1 MSGRGGFRRK
11 GPGAALA
18 GGVSAPSPGW
28 RGGRLRSGSCA
39 RPCPAPSRAM
49 LLPSDVARLVLGYL
63 QQENLQATCHQFI
76 LESSDLKE
84 YAEHCTED
92 GFIPAC
98 LLSLCGKNLTTI
110 LNEYVAMKT
119 KETTNEVPA
128 MMSSLW
134 KKLDYTLSQIRSMQN
149 SDFRFS
155 SNQRIR
161 TRSGIVEMKRQRM
174 LQQSAPANSGLLSV
188 AHQSGQQNSSCS
200 VVPPQVIH
208 RPTINQSMPQARL
221 STLFV
226 NQSQAQ
232 ENRINTGGLIHI
244 QVPTS
249 QERKL
254 HSNLLSPGRRK
265 SESQKRKSVA
275 TSGPLS
281 ATRSSQDS
289 EEAVV
294 EKESEPLEELIDG
307 NFPQLV
313 IENAREKILSNKS
326 LQEKLA
332 ENINKI
338 LGSDGSVAQ
347 APKQTDSGPT
357 EQETSIDEILGLQ
370 GEIHMSEEAI
380 QDILEQTESDPAFQA
395 LFDWFDYGKSKVNKN
410 LPAGISGRNG
420 VENEILVAEDSLETF
435 GSSLG
440 TEETNRCD
448 NSGEPLS
455 CKGFQLGEASCALKT
470 SINDDDMAKKN
481 PASEE
486 LHGNCRPRKQTEV
499 LTAISPEHIREL
511 EIAFDSVSDLT
522 EPNKRQSSDSKCN
535 EHCTDTYVTKESS
548 TLISESESAMEIE
561 KGPRSDSSQSSPNLE
576 YVHPAT
582 PQIPLIS
589 VAEDTIAVENKTDS
603 GSKCQLSPDTSLSEK
618 RLPGSP
624 SDGSPGHSA
633 LLNKNSSSISSPLA
647 DAGKQQT
654 VTSDP
659 AALPGVSQE
668 NSSHPSNHQDQS
680 TQADCAVGSAVDI
693 TDLDKTELQLEV
705 VDTSNKTYS
714 NDQHTLDKPCKKAF
728 TLPSELPNT
737 KGTQG
742 EMQEPS
748 SSTKVDTDNL
758 YFSSGDNPSTNISVV
773 STENNL
779 TTSEISHSPLPETAS
794 SAEESGTEAKSIS
807 SVSSSSQPMDV
818 DPSNIMSLKIIIS
831 DDPFIASDTE
841 LNNAVSSIT
850 GENLPTI
857 ILSSPAKSPTKTAGL
872 PKCLTSEDTEKNV
885 DSALAERNL
894 LVLRP
899 KDPVVTSVN
908 TLNEDCTG
916 FSVASSTHL
925 SNEAGF
931 IQLMPATSTAFGNSS
946 NLYIATCMT
955 DPATLGAAVTPSN
968 VVVLPGSSMPLAS
981 QAPTVQQLRTPPRS
995 SNTFPANQTVSPNFP
1010 QGSAIIIA
1018 SPVQPVLQGMVGMIP
1033 LSVVGQNG
1041 NTFSAPA
1048 CQVLHMPVANPV
1060 CNGSV
1065 PKLPI
1070 PPKSQKIP
1078 GARNKNNAG
1087 KLVPNVAEPLNHANP
1102 RTQRAGNWDKLTSAE
1117 PGRKVEE
1124 NLPVAPA
1131 ESTSSNSRQS
1141 ESHRRVLCFDNVL
1154 PSPGG
1159 STQIQ
1164 APKSSLQK
1172 ERNESPLFAVDSAS
1186 SSAKAQV
1193 PKRDKDK
1200 TLPRILCRPEVG
1212 SNRGTSAKEPQPERK
1227 VATAGLSLD
1236 PFHKTT
1242 ANKENELRRD
1252 TDEKQKSQD
1261 TAKLSNG
1268 QQSVALWNEKTV
1280 ASVQEP
1286 NKKQGSLSNGAG
1298 SGKSS
1303 VSVSLSSKEPKREP
1317 AKASG
1322 QGLSLSSPFG
1332 KQCVEMLQDIQWQS
1346 PAGKAVENG
1355 ELPVPRTPSGVGDRH
1370 TDDTTDSVRT
1380 PTCRRFNEDST
1391 TPRIMVP
1398 PATPDL
1404 PACSPASETG
1414 SENSVSMAAH
1424 TLMILSRA
1432 AIARTSAATPLK
1444 DNTQQFRALRSTV
1457 KKRKLE
1463 DLNEGERNSR
1473 SASRKDLQ
1481 SSPTPSKKKKIKKK
1495 KLPNSFPAGMDV
1507 DKFLLSLHYDE

>member
-1 MSGRGGFRRK
+1 
-11 GPGAALA
+11 
-18 GGVSAPSPGW
+18 
-28 RGGRLRSGSCA
+28 
-39 RPCPAPSRAM
+39 M

-188 AHQSGQQNSSCS
+188 AHQSGQQNSSSS
-200 VVPPQVIH
+200 VVPPQAIH
-208 RPTINQSMPQARL
+208 RPAINQSMPQARL

-232 ENRINTGGLIHI
+232 ENKINTGGLIHI

-265 SESQKRKSVA
+265 SESQKRKNIA

-281 ATRSSQDS
+281 AARSSQDS

-313 IENAREKILSNKS
+313 IENAREKILSSKS

-347 APKQTDSGPT
+347 APKQTDSGLT

-380 QDILEQTESDPAFQA
+380 QDILEQTESDPDFQA
-395 LFDWFDYGKSKVNKN
+395 LFDCFDYGKSKVNKN
-410 LPAGISGRNG
+410 LPGGISGRNG

-448 NSGEPLS
+448 NSREPLS

-470 SINDDDMAKKN
+470 NINDDDMAKKS
-481 PASEE
+481 PASEQ
-486 LHGNCRPRKQTEV
+486 LHGNCRPRKQTEE
-499 LTAISPEHIREL
+499 LTAITPEHIREH

-522 EPNKRQSSDSKCN
+522 EPNKRPSSDSKCN
-535 EHCTDTYVTKESS
+535 EQCADTYITKESS
-548 TLISESESAMEIE
+548 TLVSESESAMEIE
-561 KGPRSDSSQSSPNLE
+561 KGPLSDSSQSSPNLE
-576 YVHPAT
+576 YVHSGT

-589 VAEDTIAVENKTDS
+589 VAEDTIAGENKTDS
-603 GSKCQLSPDTSLSEK
+603 GSKCPLSPDTSLSEK

-624 SDGSPGHSA
+624 SDGGPGHSA
-633 LLNKNSSSISSPLA
+633 LLRKNNSSISSPLA
-647 DAGKQQT
+647 DVGNEQT

-659 AALPGVSQE
+659 DALPGVSEE

-680 TQADCAVGSAVDI
+680 TQADCAAGSVVDI

-714 NDQHTLDKPCKKAF
+714 SDQHTLDKPCKKDF
-728 TLPSELPNT
+728 NLPSELPNT
-737 KGTQG
+737 EGTQG

-748 SSTKVDTDNL
+748 SSTKVDTDSL
-758 YFSSGDNPSTNISVV
+758 YFSSGNNACTDISVV

-779 TTSEISHSPLPETAS
+779 TTSEICHSPLPETAS

-857 ILSSPAKSPTKTAGL
+857 ILSSPAKSPAKTPGL

-885 DSALAERNL
+885 DSALAEQNL

-908 TLNEDCTG
+908 TQNEDCSG

-925 SNEAGF
+925 SNEGGF

-955 DPATLGAAVTPSN
+955 DPAALGAAVTPSN

-981 QAPTVQQLRTPPRS
+981 QAPAVQQLRTPPRS

-1078 GARNKNNAG
+1078 GARNRNTTG
-1087 KLVPNVAEPLNHANP
+1087 KLVSNVAEPLSHANP
-1102 RTQRAGNWDKLTSAE
+1102 RTQRAGNCDKLTSAE
-1117 PGRKVEE
+1117 AGRKVEE
-1124 NLPVAPA
+1124 SLPVAPA
-1131 ESTSSNSRQS
+1131 ESTSSNPRQS

-1154 PSPGG
+1154 PTPGG

-1164 APKSSLQK
+1164 PPKSSSQK
-1172 ERNESPLFAVDSAS
+1172 ERNESPSFAVDSAC

-1212 SNRGTSAKEPQPERK
+1212 SNRGASAKEPQPEWK
-1227 VATAGLSLD
+1227 AAAAGLSLD

-1252 TDEKQKSQD
+1252 TDEKQKNQD

-1280 ASVQEP
+1280 ASVQEL
-1286 NKKQGSLSNGAG
+1286 NKKQGSLSTGAG
-1298 SGKSS
+1298 SCKSS
-1303 VSVSLSSKEPKREP
+1303 VSVALSSKEPKREA

-1322 QGLSLSSPFG
+1322 QGLGLSSPFG

-1346 PAGKAVENG
+1346 PAAKTAENG

-1370 TDDTTDSVRT
+1370 TEDTTDSVRT
-1380 PTCRRFNEDST
+1380 PTCRRFAEESG

-1432 AIARTSAATPLK
+1432 AIARTSTATPLK
-1444 DNTQQFRALRSTV
+1444 DNTQQLRALRSTV
-1457 KKRKLE
+1457 KKRKPE

-1473 SASRKDLQ
+1473 SANRKELQ
-1481 SSPTPSKKKKIKKK
+1481 SSPTPCKKKKIKKK

>member
-1 MSGRGGFRRK
+1 
-11 GPGAALA
+11 
-18 GGVSAPSPGW
+18 
-28 RGGRLRSGSCA
+28 
-39 RPCPAPSRAM
+39 M

-174 LQQSAPANSGLLSV
+174 LQQSAPPNSGLLSV
-188 AHQSGQQNSSCS
+188 AQQSGPQNSSS

-208 RPTINQSMPQARL
+208 RPTINQSIPQTRL
-221 STLFV
+221 NTLFV
-226 NQSQAQ
+226 NQSQTQ
-232 ENRINTGGLIHI
+232 ENKINTGGLIHI

-265 SESQKRKSVA
+265 SESQKRKSTA

-281 ATRSSQDS
+281 ATRSTQDS

-420 VENEILVAEDSLETF
+420 VENEILVGEDSLETF

-448 NSGEPLS
+448 NSREPLS
-455 CKGFQLGEASCALKT
+455 CKGFELGEASCALKT
-470 SINDDDMAKKN
+470 SINDDDMVKKNPEN
-481 PASEE
+481 PASEQ
-486 LHGNCRPRKQTEV
+486 LDANCGPRKQTEE
-499 LTAISPEHIREL
+499 LTAITPEHIREL
-511 EIAFDSVSDLT
+511 EIAFDSVSGLT
-522 EPNKRQSSDSKCN
+522 EPNKGPSSDSKCN
-535 EHCTDTYVTKESS
+535 EHCADTYVTKESS
-548 TLISESESAMEIE
+548 ALVSESESAMEIE
-561 KGPRSDSSQSSPNLE
+561 KGPPSDTSQSSPSLE
-576 YVHPAT
+576 YVHSST

-589 VAEDTIAVENKTDS
+589 VAEDTIASENKTDS
-603 GSKCQLSPDTSLSEK
+603 GSKCSLSPNRSLSEK
-618 RLPGSP
+618 GLSGSP

-633 LLNKNSSSISSPLA
+633 LLRQNNSSIPSPSA
-647 DAGKQQT
+647 DAGKEQAA
-654 VTSDP
+654 TSDP

-668 NSSHPSNHQDQS
+668 ISSHPSDHQDQS

-693 TDLDKTELQLEV
+693 TGLDKTELQLEV

-714 NDQHTLDKPCKKAF
+714 NDQRTLDEPCKKDF
-728 TLPSELPNT
+728 NLPSGLSNT
-737 KGTQG
+737 EGTQ
-742 EMQEPS
+742 EEIQEPL
-748 SSTKVDTDNL
+748 SSTKVDADNL
-758 YFSSGDNPSTNISVV
+758 YFSSGDNACTDISVV

-779 TTSEISHSPLPETAS
+779 TTSEICHSPLPETTPS
-794 SAEESGTEAKSIS
+794 TDESGTEAKSIT

-885 DSALAERNL
+885 DSAVAEQNL

-908 TLNEDCTG
+908 TQNEDCTG
-916 FSVASSTHL
+916 FSAAGSTHL
-925 SNEAGF
+925 SSEGGF

-981 QAPTVQQLRTPPRS
+981 QAPAVQQLRTPPRS
-995 SNTFPANQTVSPNFP
+995 SNTFPATQTVSPNFP

-1078 GARNKNNAG
+1078 GARNKTNTGACLAFLRG
-1087 KLVPNVAEPLNHANP
+1087 TEEKQRVLRTRKLLPNVAEPLNHANP
-1102 RTQRAGNWDKLTSAE
+1102 RTQRTGNWDKLTSAE
-1117 PGRKVEE
+1117 PGKKVEE
-1124 NLPVAPA
+1124 NVSVAPA

-1141 ESHRRVLCFDNVL
+1141 ESHRRVLCFDNFL
-1154 PSPGG
+1154 PTPGG
-1159 STQIQ
+1159 NTQIQ
-1164 APKSSLQK
+1164 ATKSSSQK
-1172 ERNESPLFAVDSAS
+1172 ERNENPLFAVDAAS

-1212 SNRGTSAKEPQPERK
+1212 SNRGASAKEPQSERK
-1227 VATAGLSLD
+1227 VAATGLSSD

-1252 TDEKQKSQD
+1252 TDEKQKNQD

-1268 QQSVALWNEKTV
+1268 QQSVALWTEKTV
-1280 ASVQEP
+1280 PSVQEL

-1303 VSVSLSSKEPKREP
+1303 VSVPLSSKEAKREP
-1317 AKASG
+1317 AKAPS
-1322 QGLSLSSPFG
+1322 QGLGLPSPFS
-1332 KQCVEMLQDIQWQS
+1332 KQHVEMMQDMQWQS
-1346 PAGKAVENG
+1346 PAGKAAENG

-1370 TDDTTDSVRT
+1370 ADDTADSIRT
-1380 PTCRRFNEDST
+1380 PTCRRFPEESG
-1391 TPRIMVP
+1391 TPRVMVP

-1463 DLNEGERNSR
+1463 DLSEGERNSR

>member
-1 MSGRGGFRRK
+1 
-11 GPGAALA
+11 
-18 GGVSAPSPGW
+18 
-28 RGGRLRSGSCA
+28 
-39 RPCPAPSRAM
+39 M

-188 AHQSGQQNSSCS
+188 AHQSGQQNSSSS

-208 RPTINQSMPQARL
+208 KTINQSMPQTRL

-232 ENRINTGGLIHI
+232 ENKINTGGLIHI

-281 ATRSSQDS
+281 AARSSQDS

-448 NSGEPLS
+448 NSTEPLS
-455 CKGFQLGEASCALKT
+455 CKGFQLGETSCALKT
-470 SINDDDMAKKN
+470 SINDDDMVQKN
-481 PASEE
+481 PASQQ
-486 LHGNCRPRKQTEV
+486 LHGDCRPRKQTEV
-499 LTAISPEHIREL
+499 LTAITPEHIREL

-522 EPNKRQSSDSKCN
+522 EPNKRPSSDNKCN
-535 EHCTDTYVTKESS
+535 EQCADTYITKESS
-548 TLISESESAMEIE
+548 TLVSESAMEIE
-561 KGPRSDSSQSSPNLE
+561 KGPQNDSSQSSPNLE
-576 YVHPAT
+576 YVHSGT

-589 VAEDTIAVENKTDS
+589 VAEDTIAGESKTDS
-603 GSKCQLSPDTSLSEK
+603 GSKCPLSPDTSLSEK

-633 LLNKNSSSISSPLA
+633 LLRKSSSSITSPLA
-647 DAGKQQT
+647 EAGKEQT
-654 VTSDP
+654 VSSDP

-668 NSSHPSNHQDQS
+668 NSSHPSSHQDQS

-714 NDQHTLDKPCKKAF
+714 NDQHALDKPCKNDF
-728 TLPSELPNT
+728 NLPSELPNT
-737 KGTQG
+737 EGTQG

-748 SSTKVDTDNL
+748 SSTRVDTDNL
-758 YFSSGDNPSTNISVV
+758 YFSSGNSACTDISVV
-773 STENNL
+773 STESNL
-779 TTSEISHSPLPETAS
+779 TTSEICHSPLPETAS

-857 ILSSPAKSPTKTAGL
+857 ILSSPAKSPPKTAGL
-872 PKCLTSEDTEKNV
+872 PKCLTSEDREKNV
-885 DSALAERNL
+885 DSALAEQNL

-908 TLNEDCTG
+908 TPNDDCAG
-916 FSVASSTHL
+916 FPVASSTQI
-925 SNEAGF
+925 SNEGGF

-981 QAPTVQQLRTPPRS
+981 QAPAVQQLRTPPRS

-1070 PPKSQKIP
+1070 PPKSQKVP
-1078 GARNKNNAG
+1078 GARNRNTTG

-1102 RTQRAGNWDKLTSAE
+1102 RTQRTGNYDKLTSAD

-1124 NLPVAPA
+1124 NLPVVPA
-1131 ESTSSNSRQS
+1131 ESTSSNSRQG

-1154 PSPGG
+1154 PAPGG

-1164 APKSSLQK
+1164 APKTSSQK
-1172 ERNESPLFAVDSAS
+1172 ERNESPLFAVESAS
-1186 SSAKAQV
+1186 SSAKAQA

-1200 TLPRILCRPEVG
+1200 TLPRILCRPEVS
-1212 SNRGTSAKEPQPERK
+1212 SNRGASTKEAQPERK
-1227 VATAGLSLD
+1227 VAAAGLSLD

-1252 TDEKQKSQD
+1252 TDEKQKNQD

-1280 ASVQEP
+1280 ASVQEL

-1322 QGLSLSSPFG
+1322 QGLGLSSPFG

-1346 PAGKAVENG
+1346 PAGKTAENG

-1370 TDDTTDSVRT
+1370 ADDTTDSVRT
-1380 PTCRRFNEDST
+1380 PTCRRFSEDST

-1473 SASRKDLQ
+1473 SANRKELQ

>member
-1 MSGRGGFRRK
+1 ITNFSIWF
-11 GPGAALA
+11 
-18 GGVSAPSPGW
+18 
-28 RGGRLRSGSCA
+28 
-39 RPCPAPSRAM
+39 
-49 LLPSDVARLVLGYL
+49 VAGYL

-188 AHQSGQQNSSCS
+188 AHQSGPENSSS

-208 RPTINQSMPQARL
+208 RPTINQSMPLTRL
-221 STLFV
+221 NTLFV
-226 NQSQAQ
+226 NQSQTQ

-265 SESQKRKSVA
+265 SESQKRKSIA

-289 EEAVV
+289 EEAVI
-294 EKESEPLEELIDG
+294 EKGSEPLEELIDG

-347 APKQTDSGPT
+347 VPKQTDSGPT

-395 LFDWFDYGKSKVNKN
+395 LFDWFDYGRKSKVNKN

-420 VENEILVAEDSLETF
+420 VENEILVGEDSLETF

-440 TEETNRCD
+440 TEEANKCD
-448 NSGEPLS
+448 SSREPLS
-455 CKGFQLGEASCALKT
+455 CKGFQLGEASCALKA
-470 SINDDDMAKKN
+470 SVNDDDMAKKN
-481 PASEE
+481 TTSEP
-486 LHGNCRPRKQTEV
+486 LHGNCGPRKQTEV
-499 LTAISPEHIREL
+499 LTAITPEHIREL
-511 EIAFDSVSDLT
+511 EIAFDSVPSLT
-522 EPNKRQSSDSKCN
+522 EPNKRPSSDSKCN
-535 EHCTDTYVTKESS
+535 EHCADTYVTKESS
-548 TLISESESAMEIE
+548 ALVSESASAMEIE
-561 KGPRSDSSQSSPNLE
+561 KSQPSHSSQSSPNLE
-576 YVHPAT
+576 CVHSGT
-582 PQIPLIS
+582 PQISLIS
-589 VAEDTIAVENKTDS
+589 VAEDTIAGENKTDS
-603 GSKCQLSPDTSLSEK
+603 GSKCPLSPDTSLSEK
-618 RLPGSP
+618 TLPGSP

-633 LLNKNSSSISSPLA
+633 LLRKNNSSVSSPSA
-647 DAGKQQT
+647 DARKEQT
-654 VTSDP
+654 VTNDP
-659 AALPGVSQE
+659 AALSGVSQG
-668 NSSHPSNHQDQS
+668 NSSHPSNLQDQS
-680 TQADCAVGSAVDI
+680 TQADCAPRSAVDI

-714 NDQHTLDKPCKKAF
+714 NDQHTLDKPCQKDF
-728 TLPSELPNT
+728 NLPSGLSNT
-737 KGTQG
+737 EGTQG

-748 SSTKVDTDNL
+748 SSTKVDTNNL
-758 YFSSGDNPSTNISVV
+758 YFSSGDNACTDVSVV
-773 STENNL
+773 STENSL
-779 TTSEISHSPLPETAS
+779 TTSEICHSPLPETAS
-794 SAEESGTEAKSIS
+794 STDESGTEPKSIS
-807 SVSSSSQPMDV
+807 SVSSSSRPMDV
-818 DPSNIMSLKIIIS
+818 DPANIMSLKIIIS
-831 DDPFIASDTE
+831 DDPFITSDTE

-885 DSALAERNL
+885 DSALAEQNL

-908 TLNEDCTG
+908 TQSEDCTG
-916 FSVASSTHL
+916 FSVAGSTHL
-925 SNEAGF
+925 SSEGGF
-931 IQLMPATSTAFGNSS
+931 IQLMPATSSAFGNSS

-981 QAPTVQQLRTPPRS
+981 QAPAVQQLRTPPRS

-1070 PPKSQKIP
+1070 PPKSQKIS
-1078 GARNKNNAG
+1078 GARNKTNTGSCLAFLRG
-1087 KLVPNVAEPLNHANP
+1087 AEEKQRVL
-1102 RTQRAGNWDKLTSAE
+1102 RTSQTGNWDKITSAE
-1117 PGRKVEE
+1117 LGRKVEE
-1124 NLPVAPA
+1124 SLPVAPA

-1141 ESHRRVLCFDNVL
+1141 ESHRRVLCFDNL
-1154 PSPGG
+1154 LSTPGG
-1159 STQIQ
+1159 NTQIQ
-1164 APKSSLQK
+1164 ATKSSSQK
-1172 ERNESPLFAVDSAS
+1172 ERNENTSFAVDSAS
-1186 SSAKAQV
+1186 SSAKAQA

-1212 SNRGTSAKEPQPERK
+1212 SNRSASAKEPQPERK
-1227 VATAGLSLD
+1227 VATGGLSLD

-1252 TDEKQKSQD
+1252 TDEKQKNQD

-1268 QQSVALWNEKTV
+1268 QQSIALWNEKAVT
-1280 ASVQEP
+1280 SVQEL
-1286 NKKQGSLSNGAG
+1286 NKKQGSLLNGAG

-1317 AKASG
+1317 AKASS
-1322 QGLSLSSPFG
+1322 QGLGLSSPFS

-1346 PAGKAVENG
+1346 PTGKTAENG

-1432 AIARTSAATPLK
+1432 AIARTSTATPLK

-1473 SASRKDLQ
+1473 SANRKDLQ
-1481 SSPTPSKKKKIKKK
+1481 SSPTPSKKKKIKA

>member
-1 MSGRGGFRRK
+1 
-11 GPGAALA
+11 
-18 GGVSAPSPGW
+18 
-28 RGGRLRSGSCA
+28 
-39 RPCPAPSRAM
+39 
-49 LLPSDVARLVLGYL
+49 VAGYL

-149 SDFRFS
+149 SDSRFS

-188 AHQSGQQNSSCS
+188 AQQSGPQNPSS

-208 RPTINQSMPQARL
+208 RPTVNQSVSQTRL
-221 STLFV
+221 NTLFV
-226 NQSQAQ
+226 NQSQTQ
-232 ENRINTGGLIHI
+232 ENKINTGGFIHI

-265 SESQKRKSVA
+265 SESQKRKGIA
-275 TSGPLS
+275 TSGPLA

-289 EEAVV
+289 DEAVI

-347 APKQTDSGPT
+347 APKPTDSGPT

-395 LFDWFDYGKSKVNKN
+395 LFDWFDYGKNKVNKN

-420 VENEILVAEDSLETF
+420 VENEILVGEDSLETF
-435 GSSLG
+435 ESSLG

-448 NSGEPLS
+448 NSRESLS

-481 PASEE
+481 ITNDQ
-486 LHGNCRPRKQTEV
+486 LHGNCRQRKQTEV
-499 LTAISPEHIREL
+499 LTTITPEHIGEL
-511 EIAFDSVSDLT
+511 EIAFDSVPGLT
-522 EPNKRQSSDSKCN
+522 EPSKRQTSDSKCN
-535 EHCTDTYVTKESS
+535 EHCADTYITKESS
-548 TLISESESAMEIE
+548 ALGSESKNAMEIE
-561 KGPRSDSSQSSPNLE
+561 KGPPNHSSQSSPDLE
-576 YVHPAT
+576 YVHSGT
-582 PQIPLIS
+582 PQISLIS
-589 VAEDTIAVENKTDS
+589 LADDTTASENKTNS
-603 GSKCQLSPDTSLSEK
+603 GSKCPLSPDTSLSEK
-618 RLPGSP
+618 TLSGSP
-624 SDGSPGHSA
+624 SDGSPGHSVP
-633 LLNKNSSSISSPLA
+633 LRKNNSSISSPSA
-647 DAGKQQT
+647 AAGKEQT
-654 VTSDP
+654 VTNDT
-659 AALPGVSQE
+659 AALPGVLQE
-668 NSSHPSNHQDQS
+668 NSSHHSNHQDQS
-680 TQADCAVGSAVDI
+680 TQSDCAARSAVEI
-693 TDLDKTELQLEV
+693 TDLGKTELQLEV

-714 NDQHTLDKPCKKAF
+714 NDQHTLDKPCKKDF
-728 TLPSELPNT
+728 NLPSGLPNSE
-737 KGTQG
+737 GTQV

-758 YFSSGDNPSTNISVV
+758 YFSSGDNACTEVSVV

-779 TTSEISHSPLPETAS
+779 TTSEICHSPLPETAS
-794 SAEESGTEAKSIS
+794 STDESGTEAKSIS

-831 DDPFIASDTE
+831 DDPFISSDTE

-857 ILSSPAKSPTKTAGL
+857 ILSSPAKSPAKTAGL
-872 PKCLTSEDTEKNV
+872 SKCLTSEDTEKNV
-885 DSALAERNL
+885 DSALAEQNL

-908 TLNEDCTG
+908 TQNEDCTG
-916 FSVASSTHL
+916 FSVAGSSHL
-925 SNEAGF
+925 SNEGGF

-968 VVVLPGSSMPLAS
+968 VVVLPGNSVPLTS
-981 QAPTVQQLRTPPRS
+981 QAPAVQHLRTPPRS

-1078 GARNKNNAG
+1078 GARNKTNTGTCLAF
-1087 KLVPNVAEPLNHANP
+1087 LR
-1102 RTQRAGNWDKLTSAE
+1102 RTEEKWAFLKAHQAGNWDKFASAE
-1117 PGRKVEE
+1117 LGRKVEE

-1141 ESHRRVLCFDNVL
+1141 ESHRRVLCFDNLL

-1159 STQIQ
+1159 NTQIQ
-1164 APKSSLQK
+1164 ATKSSSQK
-1172 ERNESPLFAVDSAS
+1172 ERNENTLFTVDSAS

-1193 PKRDKDK
+1193 PKREKDK
-1200 TLPRILCRPEVG
+1200 TLPRILCKPEVG
-1212 SNRGTSAKEPQPERK
+1212 SNRSASAKEPQPERK
-1227 VATAGLSLD
+1227 VASAGLSLD

-1242 ANKENELRRD
+1242 ANKENELQRD
-1252 TDEKQKSQD
+1252 TDEKQKNQD

-1268 QQSVALWNEKTV
+1268 QQSVGLWNEKTV
-1280 ASVQEP
+1280 ASVQEL

-1303 VSVSLSSKEPKREP
+1303 VSISSSSKDPKREP
-1317 AKASG
+1317 AKASN
-1322 QGLSLSSPFG
+1322 QGIGLSSPFS

-1432 AIARTSAATPLK
+1432 AIARTSTATPLK
-1444 DNTQQFRALRSTV
+1444 DNTQQFRSLRSTV

-1481 SSPTPSKKKKIKKK
+1481 SSPTPSKKKKIKA

>member
-1 MSGRGGFRRK
+1 
-11 GPGAALA
+11 
-18 GGVSAPSPGW
+18 
-28 RGGRLRSGSCA
+28 
-39 RPCPAPSRAM
+39 
-49 LLPSDVARLVLGYL
+49 VAGYL

-119 KETTNEVPA
+119 KETTSEVPA

-188 AHQSGQQNSSCS
+188 AHQPGPQNSSS

-208 RPTINQSMPQARL
+208 RPTINQSMPQTRL
-221 STLFV
+221 NTLFV
-226 NQSQAQ
+226 NQSQTQ
-232 ENRINTGGLIHI
+232 ENKINAGGLIHI

-265 SESQKRKSVA
+265 SESQKRKSTA
-275 TSGPLS
+275 TSGPLP
-281 ATRSSQDS
+281 AARSSQDS
-289 EEAVV
+289 EEAVM

-338 LGSDGSVAQ
+338 LGSDGCVPQ

-410 LPAGISGRNG
+410 LPAGIPGQNG
-420 VENEILVAEDSLETF
+420 VENEILVGENSLETF

-440 TEETNRCD
+440 TEDTNRCD
-448 NSGEPLS
+448 NSRQPLS
-455 CKGFQLGEASCALKT
+455 CKDFQLGEASCALKT
-470 SINDDDMAKKN
+470 SINNDDMAKKN
-481 PASEE
+481 PASEQ

-499 LTAISPEHIREL
+499 LTAITPEHIREL
-511 EIAFDSVSDLT
+511 EIAFDSVSGLT
-522 EPNKRQSSDSKCN
+522 EPNKRLSSDSKCN
-535 EHCTDTYVTKESS
+535 EHCADTYVTKEST
-548 TLISESESAMEIE
+548 TLVSGNESAMEID
-561 KGPRSDSSQSSPNLE
+561 KGPPSHSSQSSPSLE
-576 YVHPAT
+576 YVHSGT

-589 VAEDTIAVENKTDS
+589 VAEDTIAGENKTDS
-603 GSKCQLSPDTSLSEK
+603 RRKCPLSPDTSLSEK

-624 SDGSPGHSA
+624 SDGSPGQSA
-633 LLNKNSSSISSPLA
+633 LLRQNNSSISSPSA
-647 DAGKQQT
+647 DAGKEQS

-659 AALPGVSQE
+659 ADLPGVSQE
-668 NSSHPSNHQDQS
+668 NSSHLSNHQDQS
-680 TQADCAVGSAVDI
+680 TQAECAAGSVVDI

-714 NDQHTLDKPCKKAF
+714 NDQHTLDKPCTKDF
-728 TLPSELPNT
+728 NLSSGPSNT
-737 KGTQG
+737 EGTQG

-748 SSTKVDTDNL
+748 SSTKVEDNL
-758 YFSSGDNPSTNISVV
+758 YFSSGNSACTDISEA
-773 STENNL
+773 SSENNL
-779 TTSEISHSPLPETAS
+779 PTSEICHSPLPGTAS
-794 SAEESGTEAKSIS
+794 STDESSTEVKSIS

-818 DPSNIMSLKIIIS
+818 DPSNIMSLKIVIS

-857 ILSSPAKSPTKTAGL
+857 ILSSPAKSPTKAAGL
-872 PKCLTSEDTEKNV
+872 PKCLTSQDTEKNA
-885 DSALAERNL
+885 DSALAEQNL

-899 KDPVVTSVN
+899 KDPVATSVN
-908 TLNEDCTG
+908 TQNEDCTG
-916 FSVASSTHL
+916 FSVAGSTHL
-925 SNEAGF
+925 SSEGGF
-931 IQLMPATSTAFGNSS
+931 IQLMPATNTAFGNSS

-955 DPATLGAAVTPSN
+955 DPATLGTAVTPSN
-968 VVVLPGSSMPLAS
+968 VLVLPGSSMPLAS
-981 QAPTVQQLRTPPRS
+981 QAPAVQQLRTPPRS
-995 SNTFPANQTVSPNFP
+995 TNTFPANQTVSPNFP

-1041 NTFSAPA
+1041 NTFSAPT
-1048 CQVLHMPVANPV
+1048 CQVLHMPVANPM

-1070 PPKSQKIP
+1070 PPRSPKIP
-1078 GARNKNNAG
+1078 AGRNKTNTG
-1087 KLVPNVAEPLNHANP
+1087 TCLTFQRGAEEKPGWN
-1102 RTQRAGNWDKLTSAE
+1102 KLTSAE
-1117 PGRKVEE
+1117 LGRKVEE
-1124 NLPVAPA
+1124 NLPIAPA
-1131 ESTSSNSRQS
+1131 ESTGSNSKQT
-1141 ESHRRVLCFDNVL
+1141 ESHRRVLCFDSPL
-1154 PSPGG
+1154 PTPVGN
-1159 STQIQ
+1159 TQIQ
-1164 APKSSLQK
+1164 ATKSSSQK
-1172 ERNESPLFAVDSAS
+1172 ERNENSLFAVDSAS

-1193 PKRDKDK
+1193 LKRDKDK

-1212 SNRGTSAKEPQPERK
+1212 SNRGGSAKESQPERK
-1227 VATAGLSLD
+1227 VATTGLSLD

-1242 ANKENELRRD
+1242 ANKENELQRD
-1252 TDEKQKSQD
+1252 TDEKQKNQD

-1280 ASVQEP
+1280 ASVQEL
-1286 NKKQGSLSNGAG
+1286 NKKQGSLSNGAA

-1303 VSVSLSSKEPKREP
+1303 ASVSLSSKEPKRE
-1317 AKASG
+1317 ATKASS
-1322 QGLSLSSPFG
+1322 QGVGLSSPFS

-1346 PAGKAVENG
+1346 PAGKTVENG

-1370 TDDTTDSVRT
+1370 TDDAADSVRT
-1380 PTCRRFNEDST
+1380 PTCRRFTEDSA

-1432 AIARTSAATPLK
+1432 AIARTSTATPLK

-1473 SASRKDLQ
+1473 SANRKDLQ
-1481 SSPTPSKKKKIKKK
+1481 SSPTSKKKKIKASTNIC

>member
-1 MSGRGGFRRK
+1 
-11 GPGAALA
+11 
-18 GGVSAPSPGW
+18 
-28 RGGRLRSGSCA
+28 
-39 RPCPAPSRAM
+39 
-49 LLPSDVARLVLGYL
+49 VAGYL
-63 QQENLQATCHQFI
+63 QQEKLLATCREFI

-92 GFIPAC
+92 GIIPAC

-110 LNEYVAMKT
+110 LNEYVAMKA

-149 SDFRFS
+149 STGFS
-155 SNQRIR
+155 ANQRTR

-188 AHQSGQQNSSCS
+188 AHQSGPQNSSS
-200 VVPPQVIH
+200 IVAPQVIH
-208 RPTINQSMPQARL
+208 RPTINQSVSQARL
-221 STLFV
+221 NTLFV
-226 NQSQAQ
+226 HQSQTQ
-232 ENRINTGGLIHI
+232 ENKNSTGDFIHI
-244 QVPTS
+244 QVPVS

-254 HSNLLSPGRRK
+254 HSNMLSPGRRK
-265 SESQKRKSVA
+265 SESQKRRSVA

-281 ATRSSQDS
+281 APKSSQDPD
-289 EEAVV
+289 EVTI
-294 EKESEPLEELIDG
+294 EKESEPLEEFIDG

-338 LGSDGSVAQ
+338 LSSDGNVAQ

-395 LFDWFDYGKSKVNKN
+395 LFDLFDYGRSKVNKN
-410 LPAGISGRNG
+410 LPAGISGQSG
-420 VENEILVAEDSLETF
+420 VENTILVDEDNLETLE
-435 GSSLG
+435 SSLG
-440 TEETNRCD
+440 TEESSRCD
-448 NSGEPLS
+448 NSREPLS

-470 SINDDDMAKKN
+470 SINDDDMAKKTAAN
-481 PASEE
+481 EQ
-486 LHGNCRPRKQTEV
+486 LHGNCRPSKQPELMKTV
-499 LTAISPEHIREL
+499 TPEHIGEL
-511 EIAFDSVSDLT
+511 EITFDSVPCMT
-522 EPNKRQSSDSKCN
+522 EPNKRQSSDSECN
-535 EHCTDTYVTKESS
+535 ERCGDAYDKKGLSALV
-548 TLISESESAMEIE
+548 SESARAMELE
-561 KGPRSDSSQSSPNLE
+561 KGPLTHGAQSSPSLE
-576 YVHPAT
+576 YVHSGS
-582 PQIPLIS
+582 PQISLIS
-589 VAEDTIAVENKTDS
+589 LAECTTASENKTHS
-603 GSKCQLSPDTSLSEK
+603 GSKCHLSPDTSLSEK
-618 RLPGSP
+618 TLTKSPSEGSP
-624 SDGSPGHSA
+624 AHSV
-633 LLNKNSSSISSPLA
+633 LLGKNSASVCSPSA
-647 DAGKQQT
+647 DAGKEQA
-654 VTSDP
+654 VTNDR
-659 AALPGVSQE
+659 AALPGVLRE
-668 NSSHPSNHQDQS
+668 NSSHGSNHQGQS
-680 TQADCAVGSAVDI
+680 TQSDCAASSAAKI
-693 TDLDKTELQLEV
+693 SDLDKTELQLEV
-705 VDTSNKTYS
+705 VDTSNKPYS
-714 NDQHTLDKPCKKAF
+714 SDQHTLDKTCKKDF
-728 TLPSELPNT
+728 SLTTGLSNSE
-737 KGTQG
+737 GTQG

-748 SSTKVDTDNL
+748 SSTKVDADNM
-758 YFSSGDNPSTNISVV
+758 YFSSGDDACTEISIV

-779 TTSEISHSPLPETAS
+779 TTSEICHSPLPETAS
-794 SAEESGTEAKSIS
+794 STDESGTEAKSIS
-807 SVSSSSQPMDV
+807 GVSSSSQPMDV

-831 DDPFIASDTE
+831 DDPFISSDTE

-872 PKCLTSEDTEKNV
+872 SKCLASEDTEKNV
-885 DSALAERNL
+885 DSALAEQNVL
-894 LVLRP
+894 MLRP

-908 TLNEDCTG
+908 TQNEDCTG
-916 FSVASSTHL
+916 FPVAGTTNL
-925 SNEAGF
+925 SKEGGF
-931 IQLMPATSTAFGNSS
+931 IQLMPATSTAFGNSN
-946 NLYIATCMT
+946 NLYIATCVA
-955 DPATLGAAVTPSN
+955 DPAALGTAGTPSN
-968 VVVLPGSSMPLAS
+968 VVVLPGSSMPLAA
-981 QAPTVQQLRTPPRS
+981 QAPAVQQLRTPPRT
-995 SNTFPANQTVSPNFP
+995 SNAFTANQAVSPNFP

-1041 NTFSAPA
+1041 SAFSAPA
-1048 CQVLHMPVANPV
+1048 RQVLHMPVANPV
-1060 CNGSV
+1060 CNRSV

-1078 GARNKNNAG
+1078 GARNK
-1087 KLVPNVAEPLNHANP
+1087 ANTGICGFEKG
-1102 RTQRAGNWDKLTSAE
+1102 RRKVGGSQTCQTGNSDKLIAAE
-1117 PGRKVEE
+1117 LGRKVEE
-1124 NLPVAPA
+1124 NLPVPPV
-1131 ESTSSNSRQS
+1131 ESTSSNSRPS
-1141 ESHRRVLCFDNVL
+1141 ESHRRVLCFDNIL
-1154 PSPGG
+1154 PAPGG
-1159 STQIQ
+1159 NTQTQ
-1164 APKSSLQK
+1164 TKSLSQK
-1172 ERNESPLFAVDSAS
+1172 ERNENTLLAVDSAP

-1193 PKRDKDK
+1193 AKREKDK
-1200 TLPRILCRPEVG
+1200 TLPRILCKPEVG
-1212 SNRGTSAKEPQPERK
+1212 GNRSASAKEPQPERK
-1227 VATAGLSLD
+1227 VAATGLPLD

-1252 TDEKQKSQD
+1252 TDEKQKNQD

-1268 QQSVALWNEKTV
+1268 QQSVSLWNEKTV
-1280 ASVQEP
+1280 ASVQEL
-1286 NKKQGSLSNGAG
+1286 NKKQGSLSNGN
-1298 SGKSS
+1298 SKSS
-1303 VSVSLSSKEPKREP
+1303 AAVSLSSKEPKREP
-1317 AKASG
+1317 AKVSS
-1322 QGLSLSSPFG
+1322 QGLCLSSPFT
-1332 KQCVEMLQDIQWQS
+1332 KQCVEMLQDIQWHS
-1346 PAGKAVENG
+1346 PTGKTVENG

-1432 AIARTSAATPLK
+1432 AIARTSTATPLK
-1444 DNTQQFRALRSTV
+1444 DNTQQFRSLRSTV

-1463 DLNEGERNSR
+1463 DLSEGERNAR
-1473 SASRKDLQ
+1473 SANRKDLQ
-1481 SSPTPSKKKKIKKK
+1481 SSPTPSKKKKIKA

>member
-1 MSGRGGFRRK
+1 
-11 GPGAALA
+11 
-18 GGVSAPSPGW
+18 
-28 RGGRLRSGSCA
+28 
-39 RPCPAPSRAM
+39 M

-188 AHQSGQQNSSCS
+188 AQQSGPQNSSS
-200 VVPPQVIH
+200 VVPPQVIQ
-208 RPTINQSMPQARL
+208 RPTINQSMPQTRL
-221 STLFV
+221 NTLFV
-226 NQSQAQ
+226 NQPQTQ
-232 ENRINTGGLIHI
+232 ENKINTGGLIHI

-265 SESQKRKSVA
+265 
-275 TSGPLS
+275 
-281 ATRSSQDS
+281 
-289 EEAVV
+289 
-294 EKESEPLEELIDG
+294 
-307 NFPQLV
+307 
-313 IENAREKILSNKS
+313 REKILSNKS

-420 VENEILVAEDSLETF
+420 VENEILV
-435 GSSLG
+435 
-440 TEETNRCD
+440 
-448 NSGEPLS
+448 EPLS
-455 CKGFQLGEASCALKT
+455 CKGFELGEASCALKT
-470 SINDDDMAKKN
+470 SINDDDMVKKNPEN
-481 PASEE
+481 PASEQ
-486 LHGNCRPRKQTEV
+486 LHANCGPRKQTEE
-499 LTAISPEHIREL
+499 LTAITPEHIREL
-511 EIAFDSVSDLT
+511 EIAFDSVSGLT
-522 EPNKRQSSDSKCN
+522 EPNKGPSSDSKCN
-535 EHCTDTYVTKESS
+535 EHCADTYVAKESS
-548 TLISESESAMEIE
+548 TLVPESESGMEIE
-561 KGPRSDSSQSSPNLE
+561 KGPPSDTSQSSPSLE
-576 YVHPAT
+576 YVHSST

-589 VAEDTIAVENKTDS
+589 VAEDTIASENKTDS
-603 GSKCQLSPDTSLSEK
+603 GSKCPLSPNTSLSEK
-618 RLPGSP
+618 GLSGNP
-624 SDGSPGHSA
+624 SHGSPGHSA
-633 LLNKNSSSISSPLA
+633 LLRQNNSSISSPSA
-647 DAGKQQT
+647 DAGKEQA

-668 NSSHPSNHQDQS
+668 NSSHPSDHQDQS

-693 TDLDKTELQLEV
+693 TGLDKTELQLEV

-714 NDQHTLDKPCKKAF
+714 KDQHTLDEPCKKDF
-728 TLPSELPNT
+728 NLPSGLSNT
-737 KGTQG
+737 EGTQG
-742 EMQEPS
+742 EMQEPL
-748 SSTKVDTDNL
+748 SSTKVDADNL
-758 YFSSGDNPSTNISVV
+758 YFSSGDNACTDISVV

-779 TTSEISHSPLPETAS
+779 TTSEICHSPLPETTS
-794 SAEESGTEAKSIS
+794 STDESGTEAKSIT

-841 LNNAVSSIT
+841 LNNAVSSIIR
-850 GENLPTI
+850 ENLPTI

-872 PKCLTSEDTEKNV
+872 PKCLTSEDAEKNA
-885 DSALAERNL
+885 DSAVAEQNL

-908 TLNEDCTG
+908 TQNEDCTG
-916 FSVASSTHL
+916 FSVAGSTHL
-925 SNEAGF
+925 SNEGGF

-981 QAPTVQQLRTPPRS
+981 QGPAVQQLRTPPRS

-1078 GARNKNNAG
+1078 GARNKTNTGACLAFLRG
-1087 KLVPNVAEPLNHANP
+1087 TEEK
-1102 RTQRAGNWDKLTSAE
+1102 QRLTSAE
-1117 PGRKVEE
+1117 PGKKVEE
-1124 NLPVAPA
+1124 NVPVASA

-1141 ESHRRVLCFDNVL
+1141 ESHRRVLCFDNFL
-1154 PSPGG
+1154 PTAGG
-1159 STQIQ
+1159 NTQIQ
-1164 APKSSLQK
+1164 ATKSSSQK
-1172 ERNESPLFAVDSAS
+1172 ERNENPLFAVDAAS

-1212 SNRGTSAKEPQPERK
+1212 SNRGASAKEPQSERK
-1227 VATAGLSLD
+1227 VAAAGLSSD

-1252 TDEKQKSQD
+1252 TDEKQKNQD
-1261 TAKLSNG
+1261 AGKLSNG

-1280 ASVQEP
+1280 PSVQEL

-1298 SGKSS
+1298 GGKSS
-1303 VSVSLSSKEPKREP
+1303 VSVPLSSKEAKREP
-1317 AKASG
+1317 AKASS
-1322 QGLSLSSPFG
+1322 QGLGLPSPFS
-1332 KQCVEMLQDIQWQS
+1332 KQHVEMMQDTQWQS
-1346 PAGKAVENG
+1346 PAGKTAENG

-1370 TDDTTDSVRT
+1370 ADDTADS
-1380 PTCRRFNEDST
+1380 SG
-1391 TPRIMVP
+1391 TPRAMVP

-1432 AIARTSAATPLK
+1432 AIARTSATPLK

-1463 DLNEGERNSR
+1463 DLSEGERNSR

>member
-1 MSGRGGFRRK
+1 MNYVINF
-11 GPGAALA
+11 
-18 GGVSAPSPGW
+18 
-28 RGGRLRSGSCA
+28 
-39 RPCPAPSRAM
+39 
-49 LLPSDVARLVLGYL
+49 
-63 QQENLQATCHQFI
+63 
-76 LESSDLKE
+76 LE
-84 YAEHCTED
+84 C
-92 GFIPAC
+92 F
-98 LLSLCGKNLTTI
+98 
-110 LNEYVAMKT
+110 
-119 KETTNEVPA
+119 
-128 MMSSLW
+128 
-134 KKLDYTLSQIRSMQN
+134 
-149 SDFRFS
+149 
-155 SNQRIR
+155 
-161 TRSGIVEMKRQRM
+161 
-174 LQQSAPANSGLLSV
+174 
-188 AHQSGQQNSSCS
+188 
-200 VVPPQVIH
+200 
-208 RPTINQSMPQARL
+208 
-221 STLFV
+221 
-226 NQSQAQ
+226 
-232 ENRINTGGLIHI
+232 
-244 QVPTS
+244 
-249 QERKL
+249 
-254 HSNLLSPGRRK
+254 
-265 SESQKRKSVA
+265 SESQKRKSFA
-275 TSGPLS
+275 TPGPLS
-281 ATRSSQDS
+281 ATRSSQESD
-289 EEAVV
+289 EAVI

-410 LPAGISGRNG
+410 LPAGVSGQNG
-420 VENEILVAEDSLETF
+420 VENEILVGEDSLETLE
-435 GSSLG
+435 SSLG
-440 TEETNRCD
+440 TEESNGCD
-448 NSGEPLS
+448 TSRELLP

-481 PASEE
+481 TASEQ
-486 LHGNCRPRKQTEV
+486 LHGNCRPRKQPEV
-499 LTAISPEHIREL
+499 LTAITPEHIGEL
-511 EIAFDSVSDLT
+511 EIAFDSVPGLT

-535 EHCTDTYVTKESS
+535 EHCADTYVTKESS
-548 TLISESESAMEIE
+548 ALVSESESAMEIE
-561 KGPRSDSSQSSPNLE
+561 KGPPSHSSQSSPNLE
-576 YVHPAT
+576 FVHSGT

-589 VAEDTIAVENKTDS
+589 VAEDTIAGENKTYS
-603 GSKCQLSPDTSLSEK
+603 GSKCPLSPDTSLSEK
-618 RLPGSP
+618 ALPGSP

-633 LLNKNSSSISSPLA
+633 LPRKNNSSISSPSA
-647 DAGKQQT
+647 DAGKEQT

-659 AALPGVSQE
+659 ATLSGVSQE

-680 TQADCAVGSAVDI
+680 TKTDCAARSAADI

-705 VDTSNKTYS
+705 VDTSNKNS
-714 NDQHTLDKPCKKAF
+714 NDQHTLDKPCKKDF
-728 TLPSELPNT
+728 NLPSGLSNT
-737 KGTQG
+737 EATQG

-758 YFSSGDNPSTNISVV
+758 YFSSGDNACTELSVV

-779 TTSEISHSPLPETAS
+779 TTSEICHSPLPETAS
-794 SAEESGTEAKSIS
+794 STDESGTEAKSIS
-807 SVSSSSQPMDV
+807 NVSSSSQPMDV

-857 ILSSPAKSPTKTAGL
+857 ILSSPAKSPTKTVGM
-872 PKCLTSEDTEKNV
+872 PKCLTSEDAEKNV
-885 DSALAERNL
+885 DSALAEQNL
-894 LVLRP
+894 LVVRP

-908 TLNEDCTG
+908 TQNEDCTS
-916 FSVASSTHL
+916 FSVAGSTHL
-925 SNEAGF
+925 SSEGGF

-955 DPATLGAAVTPSN
+955 DPAALGAAVTPSN

-981 QAPTVQQLRTPPRS
+981 QAPAVQQLRTPPRS

-1070 PPKSQKIP
+1070 PPKSQKVP
-1078 GARNKNNAG
+1078 GARNKTNTG
-1087 KLVPNVAEPLNHANP
+1087 KLVPNVAEPLNHTNP
-1102 RTQRAGNWDKLTSAE
+1102 RTQRTGNWDKLTNAE
-1117 PGRKVEE
+1117 VGRKVEE
-1124 NLPVAPA
+1124 NLPVVPA

-1141 ESHRRVLCFDNVL
+1141 ESHRRVLCFDNFL
-1154 PSPGG
+1154 STQGG
-1159 STQIQ
+1159 NTQIQ
-1164 APKSSLQK
+1164 TTKSSSQK
-1172 ERNESPLFAVDSAS
+1172 ERNENPLLAVDSAS

-1193 PKRDKDK
+1193 PKREKDK
-1200 TLPRILCRPEVG
+1200 TLPRILCKPEVG
-1212 SNRGTSAKEPQPERK
+1212 SNRSASAKEPQPERK

-1252 TDEKQKSQD
+1252 TDEKQKNQD
-1261 TAKLSNG
+1261 TARLSNG
-1268 QQSVALWNEKTV
+1268 QQSVGLWNEKTV
-1280 ASVQEP
+1280 PSVQEL

-1298 SGKSS
+1298 NGKSS
-1303 VSVSLSSKEPKREP
+1303 VSVSLSSKEQKREP

-1322 QGLSLSSPFG
+1322 QGLGLSSPFS
-1332 KQCVEMLQDIQWQS
+1332 KQCVEITHRIGHRSHTESEMLQDIQWQS
-1346 PAGKAVENG
+1346 PTGKTVENG

-1380 PTCRRFNEDST
+1380 PTCRRFNEDNT

-1414 SENSVSMAAH
+1414 SENSISMAAH

-1432 AIARTSAATPLK
+1432 AIARTSTATPLK

-1473 SASRKDLQ
+1473 SANRKDLQ
-1481 SSPTPSKKKKIKKK
+1481 SSPTPAKKKKIKKK

>member
-1 MSGRGGFRRK
+1 MEFWKR
-11 GPGAALA
+11 
-18 GGVSAPSPGW
+18 
-28 RGGRLRSGSCA
+28 
-39 RPCPAPSRAM
+39 
-49 LLPSDVARLVLGYL
+49 YL
-63 QQENLQATCHQFI
+63 QQEKLLATCREFI

-92 GFIPAC
+92 GIIPAC

-149 SDFRFS
+149 STGFS
-155 SNQRIR
+155 ANQRTR

-174 LQQSAPANSGLLSV
+174 LQQSTPANSGLLSV
-188 AHQSGQQNSSCS
+188 AHQSGPQNSSS
-200 VVPPQVIH
+200 IVSPQVIH
-208 RPTINQSMPQARL
+208 RPTINQSMSQTRL
-221 STLFV
+221 NTLFV
-226 NQSQAQ
+226 HQSQTQ
-232 ENRINTGGLIHI
+232 ENKISTGDFIHI
-244 QVPTS
+244 QVPVS

-281 ATRSSQDS
+281 AAKSSQDPD
-289 EEAVV
+289 EVV
-294 EKESEPLEELIDG
+294 IEK
-307 NFPQLV
+307 QLV

-338 LGSDGSVAQ
+338 LGSDGNVAQ
-347 APKQTDSGPT
+347 APKQADSGPT

-395 LFDWFDYGKSKVNKN
+395 LFDLFDYGKSKVNKN
-410 LPAGISGRNG
+410 LPAGISDQSG
-420 VENEILVAEDSLETF
+420 VENAILVDEDNLETLE
-435 GSSLG
+435 SSLG
-440 TEETNRCD
+440 TEETSRCD
-448 NSGEPLS
+448 NSGESLS
-455 CKGFQLGEASCALKT
+455 CKGFQLGEASCTLKT
-470 SINDDDMAKKN
+470 SVNDDDMAKRN
-481 PASEE
+481 TTNEQ

-499 LTAISPEHIREL
+499 LKTVTPEHIGEL
-511 EIAFDSVSDLT
+511 EIALDSVPGLT
-522 EPNKRQSSDSKCN
+522 EPNKRQSSDSECN
-535 EHCTDTYVTKESS
+535 EHCGDSYPKKESCA
-548 TLISESESAMEIE
+548 LVSESERAMEIE
-561 KGPRSDSSQSSPNLE
+561 KGPPGHSAQSSPNLE
-576 YVHPAT
+576 YVHSGS
-582 PQIPLIS
+582 PQISLIS
-589 VAEDTIAVENKTDS
+589 LAEGTTASENNTHS
-603 GSKCQLSPDTSLSEK
+603 GSKCHLSPDTSLSEK
-618 RLPGSP
+618 TLTKSP
-624 SDGSPGHSA
+624 SDGSPGHSV
-633 LLNKNSSSISSPLA
+633 LRRKNSSSISSPSG
-647 DAGKQQT
+647 DAGKEQA
-654 VTSDP
+654 VTNDT
-659 AALPGVSQE
+659 AALPGILQ
-668 NSSHPSNHQDQS
+668 NSSHCSSHQEQS
-680 TQADCAVGSAVDI
+680 TQSDCAAGSAAKI
-693 TDLDKTELQLEV
+693 SDLDKTELQLEV
-705 VDTSNKTYS
+705 VDTSNKPYS
-714 NDQHTLDKPCKKAF
+714 NDQHTLDKPCRKDFNLSSGLSNLEGA
-728 TLPSELPNT
+728 
-737 KGTQG
+737 QG

-748 SSTKVDTDNL
+748 SSTKVDADNI
-758 YFSSGDNPSTNISVV
+758 YFSSGDDACTEISVV

-779 TTSEISHSPLPETAS
+779 TTSEICQSPLPETAS
-794 SAEESGTEAKSIS
+794 STDESGTEAKSIS
-807 SVSSSSQPMDV
+807 GVSSSSQPMDV

-831 DDPFIASDTE
+831 DDPFISSDTE

-857 ILSSPAKSPTKTAGL
+857 ILSSPAKSPTKTTGL
-872 PKCLTSEDTEKNV
+872 SKCLTSEDTEKNV
-885 DSALAERNL
+885 DSALAEQNL
-894 LVLRP
+894 LMLRP

-908 TLNEDCTG
+908 TQNEDCTG
-916 FSVASSTHL
+916 FSVAGTTNL
-925 SNEAGF
+925 SKEGGF
-931 IQLMPATSTAFGNSS
+931 IQLMPATSTAFGNSN
-946 NLYIATCMT
+946 NLYIATCVT
-955 DPATLGAAVTPSN
+955 DPAALGTAVTPSN
-968 VVVLPGSSMPLAS
+968 VVVLPSSSMPLAA
-981 QAPTVQQLRTPPRS
+981 QAPAVQQLRTPPRS
-995 SNTFPANQTVSPNFP
+995 TNAFAANQTVSPNFP

-1048 CQVLHMPVANPV
+1048 RQVLHMPVANPV
-1060 CNGSV
+1060 CNRSV

-1078 GARNKNNAG
+1078 GARNKTNAG
-1087 KLVPNVAEPLNHANP
+1087 KLVPSGAEPLNHTNS
-1102 RTQRAGNWDKLTSAE
+1102 RTQRTGNSDKLITAE
-1117 PGRKVEE
+1117 LGRKVEE
-1124 NLPVAPA
+1124 NLPVAPV

-1154 PSPGG
+1154 PAPGG
-1159 STQIQ
+1159 NAQIQ
-1164 APKSSLQK
+1164 TTKSLSQK
-1172 ERNESPLFAVDSAS
+1172 ERNENTLFAVDSAS

-1193 PKRDKDK
+1193 AKREKDK
-1200 TLPRILCRPEVG
+1200 TLPRILCKPEVG
-1212 SNRGTSAKEPQPERK
+1212 SNRSASAKEPQPERK
-1227 VATAGLSLD
+1227 VATAGLPLD

-1252 TDEKQKSQD
+1252 TDEKQKNQD

-1268 QQSVALWNEKTV
+1268 QQSVSLWSEKTV
-1280 ASVQEP
+1280 TSVQEL
-1286 NKKQGSLSNGAG
+1286 NKKQGSLSNGN
-1298 SGKSS
+1298 SKSS
-1303 VSVSLSSKEPKREP
+1303 VPVSLSSKEPKREP
-1317 AKASG
+1317 AKVSS
-1322 QGLSLSSPFG
+1322 QGLCLSSPFT
-1332 KQCVEMLQDIQWQS
+1332 KQCVEMLQDIQWHS
-1346 PAGKAVENG
+1346 PTSKTVENG

-1432 AIARTSAATPLK
+1432 AIARTSTATPLK
-1444 DNTQQFRALRSTV
+1444 DNTQQFRSLRSTV

-1473 SASRKDLQ
+1473 SANRKDLQ
-1481 SSPTPSKKKKIKKK
+1481 SSPTPSKKKKIK
-1495 KLPNSFPAGMDV
+1495 PDME
-1507 DKFLLSLHYDE
+1507 KFASHLSV

>member
-1 MSGRGGFRRK
+1 
-11 GPGAALA
+11 
-18 GGVSAPSPGW
+18 
-28 RGGRLRSGSCA
+28 
-39 RPCPAPSRAM
+39 M

-63 QQENLQATCHQFI
+63 QQEKLLATCREFI

-149 SDFRFS
+149 STGFS
-155 SNQRIR
+155 ANQRTR

-188 AHQSGQQNSSCS
+188 AHQSGPQNSSS
-200 VVPPQVIH
+200 VVSPQVIH
-208 RPTINQSMPQARL
+208 RPTINQSMSQTRL
-221 STLFV
+221 NTLFV
-226 NQSQAQ
+226 HQSQTQ
-232 ENRINTGGLIHI
+232 ENKISTGDFIHI
-244 QVPTS
+244 QVPAS

-265 SESQKRKSVA
+265 SESQKRKSIA

-281 ATRSSQDS
+281 ATRSSQDPD
-289 EEAVV
+289 EVII
-294 EKESEPLEELIDG
+294 EKESEPLEEFIDG
-307 NFPQLV
+307 NFPQMV

-338 LGSDGSVAQ
+338 LGSDGNVAQ

-395 LFDWFDYGKSKVNKN
+395 LFDLFDYGKSKVNKN
-410 LPAGISGRNG
+410 LPGGISGQSG
-420 VENEILVAEDSLETF
+420 VENAILVDEDNLETLE
-435 GSSLG
+435 SSLG
-440 TEETNRCD
+440 TEETSRCD
-448 NSGEPLS
+448 NSRESLS

-481 PASEE
+481 ATNEQ

-499 LTAISPEHIREL
+499 LRTITPEHIGEL
-511 EIAFDSVSDLT
+511 EIAFDSVSGLT
-522 EPNKRQSSDSKCN
+522 EANKRQTSDSECN
-535 EHCTDTYVTKESS
+535 EHCGDSYDKKELSA
-548 TLISESESAMEIE
+548 LVPESERAMEIE
-561 KGPRSDSSQSSPNLE
+561 KGPPSHSAQSSPNLE
-576 YVHPAT
+576 CVHSDS
-582 PQIPLIS
+582 PQISLIS
-589 VAEDTIAVENKTDS
+589 LAEGTTASENKTHS
-603 GSKCQLSPDTSLSEK
+603 VSKCHLSPDTSLSEK
-618 RLPGSP
+618 TLTKSP
-624 SDGSPGHSA
+624 SDGSPGHS
-633 LLNKNSSSISSPLA
+633 LLLRKNNSSISSPSA
-647 DAGKQQT
+647 DRGKEQA
-654 VTSDP
+654 VTNDT
-659 AALPGVSQE
+659 AALPGILQE
-668 NSSHPSNHQDQS
+668 NSSHHSDHQEQS
-680 TQADCAVGSAVDI
+680 TQSDCAARSAVKI
-693 TDLDKTELQLEV
+693 SDLDKTELQLEV
-705 VDTSNKTYS
+705 VDTSNKPYS
-714 NDQHTLDKPCKKAF
+714 NDQHTLDKPCKKDF
-728 TLPSELPNT
+728 KLPSGLSNSE
-737 KGTQG
+737 GTQG

-748 SSTKVDTDNL
+748 SSTKIDADNI
-758 YFSSGDNPSTNISVV
+758 YFSSGDDACTEISVV

-779 TTSEISHSPLPETAS
+779 TTSEICHSPLPETAS
-794 SAEESGTEAKSIS
+794 STDESGTEAKSIS
-807 SVSSSSQPMDV
+807 GVSSSSQPMDV

-831 DDPFIASDTE
+831 DDPFISSDTE

-872 PKCLTSEDTEKNV
+872 SKCLSSEDTEKNV
-885 DSALAERNL
+885 DSALAEQNL

-908 TLNEDCTG
+908 TQNEDCTG
-916 FSVASSTHL
+916 FSVAGTTNL
-925 SNEAGF
+925 SKEGGF
-931 IQLMPATSTAFGNSS
+931 IQLMPATSTAFGNSN
-946 NLYIATCMT
+946 NLYIATCVT
-955 DPATLGAAVTPSN
+955 DPATLGTAVTPSN
-968 VVVLPGSSMPLAS
+968 VVVLPGNSMPLAA
-981 QAPTVQQLRTPPRS
+981 QAPAVQQLRTPPRS
-995 SNTFPANQTVSPNFP
+995 SNTFAANQTVSPNFP

-1048 CQVLHMPVANPV
+1048 RQVLHMPVANPM
-1060 CNGSV
+1060 CNRSV

-1070 PPKSQKIP
+1070 PPKSQKVP
-1078 GARNKNNAG
+1078 GARNKTNTG
-1087 KLVPNVAEPLNHANP
+1087 KLVPSVAEPLNHTSA
-1102 RTQRAGNWDKLTSAE
+1102 RTQRTGNSDKPITAE
-1117 PGRKVEE
+1117 LGRKVEE

-1131 ESTSSNSRQS
+1131 ESTSPSSRQS

-1154 PSPGG
+1154 PTPGG
-1159 STQIQ
+1159 NTQIQ
-1164 APKSSLQK
+1164 TKSLSQK
-1172 ERNESPLFAVDSAS
+1172 ERNENTLFAVDSAS

-1193 PKRDKDK
+1193 AKREKDK
-1200 TLPRILCRPEVG
+1200 TLPRILCKPEVG
-1212 SNRGTSAKEPQPERK
+1212 SNRSTSAKEPQPERK
-1227 VATAGLSLD
+1227 VATAGLPLD

-1252 TDEKQKSQD
+1252 TDEKQKNQD

-1268 QQSVALWNEKTV
+1268 QQSVSLWNEKTV
-1280 ASVQEP
+1280 ASVQEL
-1286 NKKQGSLSNGAG
+1286 NKKQGSLSNGN
-1298 SGKSS
+1298 GKSS
-1303 VSVSLSSKEPKREP
+1303 ASVSLPSKEPKREP
-1317 AKASG
+1317 AKVSN
-1322 QGLSLSSPFG
+1322 QGLCLSSPFA
-1332 KQCVEMLQDIQWQS
+1332 KQCVEMLQDIQWHS
-1346 PAGKAVENG
+1346 PTSKTVENG

-1432 AIARTSAATPLK
+1432 AIARTSTATPLK
-1444 DNTQQFRALRSTV
+1444 DNTQQFRSLRSTV

-1473 SASRKDLQ
+1473 SANRKDLQ

>member
-1 MSGRGGFRRK
+1 
-11 GPGAALA
+11 
-18 GGVSAPSPGW
+18 
-28 RGGRLRSGSCA
+28 
-39 RPCPAPSRAM
+39 
-49 LLPSDVARLVLGYL
+49 VAGYL
-63 QQENLQATCHQFI
+63 QQEKLLATCREFI

-134 KKLDYTLSQIRSMQN
+134 KKLDYTLSQIRYMQN
-149 SDFRFS
+149 STGFS
-155 SNQRIR
+155 ANQRTR
-161 TRSGIVEMKRQRM
+161 TRTGIVEMQRQRM

-188 AHQSGQQNSSCS
+188 AHQSGPQNFSS
-200 VVPPQVIH
+200 VVSPQVIH
-208 RPTINQSMPQARL
+208 RPTINQSTSQTRL
-221 STLFV
+221 NTLFV
-226 NQSQAQ
+226 HQSQTQ
-232 ENRINTGGLIHI
+232 ENKISTGDFLHL
-244 QVPTS
+244 QVPAS

-265 SESQKRKSVA
+265 SESQKRKSIA
-275 TSGPLS
+275 ASGLLS
-281 ATRSSQDS
+281 ATRNSQDP
-289 EEAVV
+289 EEVV
-294 EKESEPLEELIDG
+294 TEKESEPLEEFIDG

-395 LFDWFDYGKSKVNKN
+395 LFDLFDYGKSKVNKS
-410 LPAGISGRNG
+410 LPADVSGHSG
-420 VENEILVAEDSLETF
+420 VENAILVDEDNLETLE
-435 GSSLG
+435 SSLG
-440 TEETNRCD
+440 TEETSRCES
-448 NSGEPLS
+448 SGESLS
-455 CKGFQLGEASCALKT
+455 CKGFQLGEASCTLKT

-481 PASEE
+481 TTDEQ
-486 LHGNCRPRKQTEV
+486 LHGHCRPRKQTEV
-499 LTAISPEHIREL
+499 LKTVTPEHLGEL
-511 EIAFDSVSDLT
+511 EMAFESVPGLT
-522 EPNKRQSSDSKCN
+522 EANKRQSSDGECN
-535 EHCTDTYVTKESS
+535 EHRGDSYDKQESS
-548 TLISESESAMEIE
+548 ALVSESERSVEIE
-561 KGPRSDSSQSSPNLE
+561 KGPPSHSAQGSPSLD
-576 YVHPAT
+576 YVHSGSL
-582 PQIPLIS
+582 QISLIS
-589 VAEDTIAVENKTDS
+589 LAEGTTASENKTHP
-603 GSKCQLSPDTSLSEK
+603 GSKCHLLPDTSQSEK
-618 RLPGSP
+618 TLPESP
-624 SDGSPGHSA
+624 SGGSPGQSVV
-633 LLNKNSSSISSPLA
+633 LRKTSSSVSSPSA
-647 DAGKQQT
+647 DGEKEQAIT
-654 VTSDP
+654 NNT
-659 AALPGVSQE
+659 AALAGILEE
-668 NSSHPSNHQDQS
+668 NSSHHSNHQEQS
-680 TQADCAVGSAVDI
+680 MQPDCAEKSAAKI
-693 TDLDKTELQLEV
+693 SDLDKTELQLEV
-705 VDTSNKTYS
+705 VDTSNKT
-714 NDQHTLDKPCKKAF
+714 NDQHTLDKPCKKDLNLASG
-728 TLPSELPNT
+728 LSHSE
-737 KGTQG
+737 GTHR

-748 SSTKVDTDNL
+748 SSTKVDADNM
-758 YFSSGDNPSTNISVV
+758 YFTSGNDACTEISVV
-773 STENNL
+773 STENSL
-779 TTSEISHSPLPETAS
+779 TTSEICHSPLPETAS
-794 SAEESGTEAKSIS
+794 STEESGTEAKSLS
-807 SVSSSSQPMDV
+807 GVSSSSQPMDV

-831 DDPFIASDTE
+831 DDPFISSDTE

-857 ILSSPAKSPTKTAGL
+857 ILSSPAKSPTKTTGL
-872 PKCLTSEDTEKNV
+872 SKCVTSEDTEKNV
-885 DSALAERNL
+885 DSALAEQNL

-908 TLNEDCTG
+908 TPNEDCTV
-916 FSVASSTHL
+916 FSVAGTTNL
-925 SNEAGF
+925 SKEGGF
-931 IQLMPATSTAFGNSS
+931 IQLMPATSTAFGNSN
-946 NLYIATCMT
+946 NLYIATCVT
-955 DPATLGAAVTPSN
+955 DPATLGTAVTPSN
-968 VVVLPGSSMPLAS
+968 VVVLPGNSMPLAA
-981 QAPTVQQLRTPPRS
+981 QAPAVQQLRTPPRS
-995 SNTFPANQTVSPNFP
+995 TNTFAANPTVSPNFP

-1048 CQVLHMPVANPV
+1048 RQVLHMPVANPV
-1060 CNGSV
+1060 CNRSV

-1078 GARNKNNAG
+1078 GGRNKANTGTHLAFLRRAEEEISMLL
-1087 KLVPNVAEPLNHANP
+1087 KCSHLVFRTANS
-1102 RTQRAGNWDKLTSAE
+1102 DKLITTE
-1117 PGRKVEE
+1117 LGRKAEE
-1124 NLPVAPA
+1124 NLPVVPV
-1131 ESTSSNSRQS
+1131 ESTSSNSRQG

-1154 PSPGG
+1154 PAPGG
-1159 STQIQ
+1159 NTQIQ
-1164 APKSSLQK
+1164 TPKSLSQK
-1172 ERNESPLFAVDSAS
+1172 DRNENTSFAVDSAS
-1186 SSAKAQV
+1186 SSAKAQAG
-1193 PKRDKDK
+1193 KREKDK
-1200 TLPRILCRPEVG
+1200 TLPRILCKPEVG
-1212 SNRGTSAKEPQPERK
+1212 SNRSTSAKEPQPERK
-1227 VATAGLSLD
+1227 VATAGLPLD

-1252 TDEKQKSQD
+1252 TDEKQKNQD
-1261 TAKLSNG
+1261 AAKLSNG
-1268 QQSVALWNEKTV
+1268 QQSVSLWNEKTV
-1280 ASVQEP
+1280 AAVQEL
-1286 NKKQGSLSNGAG
+1286 NKKQGSLSNGT
-1298 SGKSS
+1298 GKPPA
-1303 VSVSLSSKEPKREP
+1303 SVSLSSKEAKREP
-1317 AKASG
+1317 AKVSS
-1322 QGLSLSSPFG
+1322 QGLCLSSPFT
-1332 KQCVEMLQDIQWQS
+1332 KQCVEMLQDIQWHS
-1346 PAGKAVENG
+1346 PTSKTGENG

-1432 AIARTSAATPLK
+1432 AIARTSTATPLK
-1444 DNTQQFRALRSTV
+1444 DNTQQFRSLRSTV

-1463 DLNEGERNSR
+1463 DLSEGERNSR
-1473 SASRKDLQ
+1473 SANRKDLQ
-1481 SSPTPSKKKKIKKK
+1481 SSPAPSKKKKIKA

>member
-1 MSGRGGFRRK
+1 
-11 GPGAALA
+11 
-18 GGVSAPSPGW
+18 
-28 RGGRLRSGSCA
+28 
-39 RPCPAPSRAM
+39 M

-161 TRSGIVEMKRQRM
+161 TRSGIAEMKRQRM
-174 LQQSAPANSGLLSV
+174 LQQSAPVNSGLLSI
-188 AHQSGQQNSSCS
+188 AHQSGPQNSSA
-200 VVPPQVIH
+200 VVPPQVLH
-208 RPTINQSMPQARL
+208 RPTVNQSMPQTRL
-221 STLFV
+221 NTLFV
-226 NQSQAQ
+226 NQSQTQ
-232 ENRINTGGLIHI
+232 ENKINTGGLIHI

-265 SESQKRKSVA
+265 SESQKRKSIP
-275 TSGPLS
+275 TSGPLP
-281 ATRSSQDS
+281 AARSSQDS
-289 EEAVV
+289 DEAVI

-307 NFPQLV
+307 NFPVSICLQKQLV

-420 VENEILVAEDSLETF
+420 VENEILVGEDSLETF
-435 GSSLG
+435 ESSLG

-448 NSGEPLS
+448 NSRELLS

-481 PASEE
+481 AASEQ
-486 LHGNCRPRKQTEV
+486 LHGNCRPRKQPEV
-499 LTAISPEHIREL
+499 LTTITPEHIGEL
-511 EIAFDSVSDLT
+511 EIAFDSVPGLT

-535 EHCTDTYVTKESS
+535 EHCADTYITKESS
-548 TLISESESAMEIE
+548 ALVSESESAMEIE
-561 KGPRSDSSQSSPNLE
+561 KGPPSPSSQTSPNLE
-576 YVHPAT
+576 FVHSGT

-589 VAEDTIAVENKTDS
+589 VAEDTENKTDS
-603 GSKCQLSPDTSLSEK
+603 RSKCPLSPDTSLSEK
-618 RLPGSP
+618 ALPGSP

-633 LLNKNSSSISSPLA
+633 LLRKNNSSTSSPSA
-647 DAGKQQT
+647 DAGKEQT
-654 VTSDP
+654 VTNDP

-668 NSSHPSNHQDQS
+668 SSSHPSNQQDQS
-680 TQADCAVGSAVDI
+680 IRADCAARSAVDI
-693 TDLDKTELQLEV
+693 VDLDKTELQLEV
-705 VDTSNKTYS
+705 VDTSNKNS
-714 NDQHTLDKPCKKAF
+714 NDQHALDKPCKKDF
-728 TLPSELPNT
+728 NLPSGLSNT
-737 KGTQG
+737 EGTQG
-742 EMQEPS
+742 DMQEPS

-758 YFSSGDNPSTNISVV
+758 YFSSGANACTEISVV

-779 TTSEISHSPLPETAS
+779 TTSEICHSPLPETAS
-794 SAEESGTEAKSIS
+794 STDESGTEAKSIS

-872 PKCLTSEDTEKNV
+872 PKCLTSEETEKTV
-885 DSALAERNL
+885 DSALSEQNL

-908 TLNEDCTG
+908 TQNEDCTG
-916 FSVASSTHL
+916 FSVAGSTHL
-925 SNEAGF
+925 SSEGGF
-931 IQLMPATSTAFGNSS
+931 IQLMPTTSTAFGNSS

-955 DPATLGAAVTPSN
+955 DPAALGAAVTPSN

-981 QAPTVQQLRTPPRS
+981 QAPAVQQLRTPPRS

-1078 GARNKNNAG
+1078 GARNKTNTG
-1087 KLVPNVAEPLNHANP
+1087 KLVPNVAEPLNHTNP
-1102 RTQRAGNWDKLTSAE
+1102 RTQRTGNWDKLTSAE
-1117 PGRKVEE
+1117 LGRKVEE
-1124 NLPVAPA
+1124 NLPVVPA

-1141 ESHRRVLCFDNVL
+1141 ESHRRVLCFDNL
-1154 PSPGG
+1154 LSTPGVN
-1159 STQIQ
+1159 TQIQ
-1164 APKSSLQK
+1164 TAKSSSQK
-1172 ERNESPLFAVDSAS
+1172 ERNENPLFAVDSAS

-1193 PKRDKDK
+1193 PKREKDK
-1200 TLPRILCRPEVG
+1200 TLPRILCKPEVG
-1212 SNRGTSAKEPQPERK
+1212 SNRSAAAKEPQPERK
-1227 VATAGLSLD
+1227 VTTAGLSLD

-1252 TDEKQKSQD
+1252 TDEKQKNQD

-1280 ASVQEP
+1280 PSVQEL

-1298 SGKSS
+1298 NGKSS
-1303 VSVSLSSKEPKREP
+1303 VSVSLSSKEAKREP
-1317 AKASG
+1317 AKASS
-1322 QGLSLSSPFG
+1322 QGLGLSSPFS

-1346 PAGKAVENG
+1346 PTGKTVENG

-1432 AIARTSAATPLK
+1432 AIARTSTATPLK

-1473 SASRKDLQ
+1473 SANRRDLQ

>member
-1 MSGRGGFRRK
+1 
-11 GPGAALA
+11 
-18 GGVSAPSPGW
+18 
-28 RGGRLRSGSCA
+28 
-39 RPCPAPSRAM
+39 
-49 LLPSDVARLVLGYL
+49 VAGYL
-63 QQENLQATCHQFI
+63 QQEKLLATCREFI

-149 SDFRFS
+149 STGFS
-155 SNQRIR
+155 ANQRTR

-188 AHQSGQQNSSCS
+188 AHQSGPQNSAS
-200 VVPPQVIH
+200 VVSPQVIH
-208 RPTINQSMPQARL
+208 RPTINQSMSQTRL
-221 STLFV
+221 NTLFV
-226 NQSQAQ
+226 HQSQTQ
-232 ENRINTGGLIHI
+232 ENKISTGDFIHI
-244 QVPTS
+244 QVPAS

-265 SESQKRKSVA
+265 SESQKRKSIA

-281 ATRSSQDS
+281 ATRSSQDPD
-289 EEAVV
+289 EVIT
-294 EKESEPLEELIDG
+294 EKEKTSPLL
-307 NFPQLV
+307 NCVFQQLV

-338 LGSDGSVAQ
+338 LGSDGNVAQ

-395 LFDWFDYGKSKVNKN
+395 LFDLFDYGRSKVNKN
-410 LPAGISGRNG
+410 LPAGISGQSG
-420 VENEILVAEDSLETF
+420 VENAILVDEDNLETLE
-435 GSSLG
+435 SSLG
-440 TEETNRCD
+440 AEETSRCD
-448 NSGEPLS
+448 NSRESLS

-470 SINDDDMAKKN
+470 SVNDDDAAKKN
-481 PASEE
+481 TTNEQ

-499 LTAISPEHIREL
+499 LKTITPEHIGEL
-511 EIAFDSVSDLT
+511 EIAFDSVPGLT
-522 EPNKRQSSDSKCN
+522 EPNKRQTSDSECN
-535 EHCTDTYVTKESS
+535 EHCGDSYDKNELSALV
-548 TLISESESAMEIE
+548 SESERAMEIE
-561 KGPRSDSSQSSPNLE
+561 KGPLSHSAQSSPNLE
-576 YVHPAT
+576 YVHSDS
-582 PQIPLIS
+582 PQISLIS
-589 VAEDTIAVENKTDS
+589 LAEGTTASENKTHS
-603 GSKCQLSPDTSLSEK
+603 GSKCHLPPDTSLSEK
-618 RLPGSP
+618 TLTKSP
-624 SDGSPGHSA
+624 SDGSPGHSV
-633 LLNKNSSSISSPLA
+633 LLRKNDSSISSPLA
-647 DAGKQQT
+647 DAGKQQA
-654 VTSDP
+654 VTNDT
-659 AALPGVSQE
+659 AALPGILQE
-668 NSSHPSNHQDQS
+668 NSSHCSNNQEQS
-680 TQADCAVGSAVDI
+680 TQSDCAARSAVKI
-693 TDLDKTELQLEV
+693 SDLDKTELQLEV
-705 VDTSNKTYS
+705 VDTSNKPYS
-714 NDQHTLDKPCKKAF
+714 NDQHTLDKPYKKDF
-728 TLPSELPNT
+728 NLPSGLSNSE
-737 KGTQG
+737 GTQG
-742 EMQEPS
+742 ETQEPS
-748 SSTKVDTDNL
+748 SSTKVDADNM
-758 YFSSGDNPSTNISVV
+758 YFSSGDDACTEISVV

-779 TTSEISHSPLPETAS
+779 TTSEICHSPLPETAS
-794 SAEESGTEAKSIS
+794 STDELGTEAKSIS

-831 DDPFIASDTE
+831 DDPFISSDTE

-872 PKCLTSEDTEKNV
+872 SKCLSSEDTEKNV
-885 DSALAERNL
+885 DSALAEQNL

-908 TLNEDCTG
+908 TQNEDCTV
-916 FSVASSTHL
+916 FSVAGTTNL
-925 SNEAGF
+925 SKEGGF
-931 IQLMPATSTAFGNSS
+931 IQLMPATSTAFGNSN
-946 NLYIATCMT
+946 NLYIATCVT
-955 DPATLGAAVTPSN
+955 DPATLGTAVTPSN
-968 VVVLPGSSMPLAS
+968 VVVLPSNSMPLAA
-981 QAPTVQQLRTPPRS
+981 QAPAVQQLRTPPRS
-995 SNTFPANQTVSPNFP
+995 SNTFAANQTVSPNFP

-1048 CQVLHMPVANPV
+1048 RQVVLHMPVANPV
-1060 CNGSV
+1060 CNRSV

-1078 GARNKNNAG
+1078 GARNKTNTGTRLAF
-1087 KLVPNVAEPLNHANP
+1087 LRRAEEKWGSKDM
-1102 RTQRAGNWDKLTSAE
+1102 TGNSDKLIAAE
-1117 PGRKVEE
+1117 LGRKVEE
-1124 NLPVAPA
+1124 NLPVAPV
-1131 ESTSSNSRQS
+1131 ESTSSNSKQS

-1154 PSPGG
+1154 PAPGG
-1159 STQIQ
+1159 NTQIQ
-1164 APKSSLQK
+1164 TTKSLSQK
-1172 ERNESPLFAVDSAS
+1172 ERNENTLFAVDSAS

-1193 PKRDKDK
+1193 AKREKDK
-1200 TLPRILCRPEVG
+1200 TLPRILCKPEVG
-1212 SNRGTSAKEPQPERK
+1212 SNRSASAKEPQPERK
-1227 VATAGLSLD
+1227 VTTAGLPSD

-1252 TDEKQKSQD
+1252 ADEKQKNQD

-1268 QQSVALWNEKTV
+1268 QQSVSLWNEKTV
-1280 ASVQEP
+1280 ASVQEL
-1286 NKKQGSLSNGAG
+1286 NKKQGSLSNGN
-1298 SGKSS
+1298 GKSS

-1317 AKASG
+1317 AKVSN
-1322 QGLSLSSPFG
+1322 QGLCLSSPFT
-1332 KQCVEMLQDIQWQS
+1332 KQCVEMLQDIQWHS
-1346 PAGKAVENG
+1346 PTSKTVENG

-1432 AIARTSAATPLK
+1432 AIARTSTATPLK
-1444 DNTQQFRALRSTV
+1444 DNTQQFRSLRSTV

-1473 SASRKDLQ
+1473 SANRKDLQ
-1481 SSPTPSKKKKIKKK
+1481 SSPTPSKKKKIKA

>member
-28 RGGRLRSGSCA
+28 RGGRLSSGSCA
-39 RPCPAPSRAM
+39 RPCPAPPRAM

-155 SNQRIR
+155 SNQRTR

-174 LQQSAPANSGLLSV
+174 LQQSASANSGLLSV
-188 AHQSGQQNSSCS
+188 AHQSGPQNSSS

-208 RPTINQSMPQARL
+208 RPTINQSMPQTRL
-221 STLFV
+221 NTLHV
-226 NQSQAQ
+226 NQSQTQ
-232 ENRINTGGLIHI
+232 ENKINTGGLIHI

-265 SESQKRKSVA
+265 SESQKRKSIA
-275 TSGPLS
+275 TSGPLP

-289 EEAVV
+289 EEAVI
-294 EKESEPLEELIDG
+294 EKETEPLEELIDG

-395 LFDWFDYGKSKVNKN
+395 LFDCFDYG
-410 LPAGISGRNG
+410 
-420 VENEILVAEDSLETF
+420 
-435 GSSLG
+435 
-440 TEETNRCD
+440 D
-448 NSGEPLS
+448 NSREPLS
-455 CKGFQLGEASCALKT
+455 CKGFQLAEASCALKS

-481 PASEE
+481 PASEQLPE
-486 LHGNCRPRKQTEV
+486 NCRAEKQTEV
-499 LTAISPEHIREL
+499 LPAITPEHIREL
-511 EIAFDSVSDLT
+511 EIAFDSVSALT
-522 EPNKRQSSDSKCN
+522 EPDKRPSSGSKCN
-535 EHCTDTYVTKESS
+535 EHCADTYGTKESS
-548 TLISESESAMEIE
+548 TLVSESESAMDIE
-561 KGPRSDSSQSSPNLE
+561 KGPPSHCSQSSPNLD
-576 YVHPAT
+576 YGHSGT

-589 VAEDTIAVENKTDS
+589 VAEDTIAGENKTDS
-603 GSKCQLSPDTSLSEK
+603 GSKRPLSPDTSLSEK

-624 SDGSPGHSA
+624 CDGSPGHSA
-633 LLNKNSSSISSPLA
+633 LLGQNNSSISSPSA
-647 DAGKQQT
+647 DAGKEQT
-654 VTSDP
+654 VISDP
-659 AALPGVSQE
+659 AALPGVTQE
-668 NSSHPSNHQDQS
+668 NSSQPSNHQDQS
-680 TQADCAVGSAVDI
+680 TQADCAAGSAMDI

-714 NDQHTLDKPCKKAF
+714 KDQHTLDKPCKKDF
-728 TLPSELPNT
+728 NLPSGLSDTE
-737 KGTQG
+737 GTQG

-758 YFSSGDNPSTNISVV
+758 YFSSGDNACTDISVV

-779 TTSEISHSPLPETAS
+779 TTSEICHSPLPETAS
-794 SAEESGTEAKSIS
+794 STDESGIEAKSIS

-831 DDPFIASDTE
+831 DDPFITSDTE

-857 ILSSPAKSPTKTAGL
+857 ILSSPAKSPTKTASL
-872 PKCLTSEDTEKNV
+872 PKCLTSEDTEKNL
-885 DSALAERNL
+885 DSALTEQNL

-908 TLNEDCTG
+908 TQNEDCTG
-916 FSVASSTHL
+916 FSVAGSTHL
-925 SNEAGF
+925 SSEGGF

-968 VVVLPGSSMPLAS
+968 VVVLPGSSMPLTS
-981 QAPTVQQLRTPPRS
+981 QAPAVQQLRTPPRS
-995 SNTFPANQTVSPNFP
+995 SNAFPANQTVSPNFP

-1048 CQVLHMPVANPV
+1048 CQVLHMPVTNPV

-1078 GARNKNNAG
+1078 GARNKTNTG

-1124 NLPVAPA
+1124 NIPVAPA

-1141 ESHRRVLCFDNVL
+1141 ESHRRVLRFDNLL
-1154 PSPGG
+1154 PIPGG
-1159 STQIQ
+1159 NTQIQ
-1164 APKSSLQK
+1164 ATKSSSQK
-1172 ERNESPLFAVDSAS
+1172 ERNENPLFAVDSAS

-1193 PKRDKDK
+1193 PKRDKEK
-1200 TLPRILCRPEVG
+1200 TLPRILCRPEIS
-1212 SNRGTSAKEPQPERK
+1212 SNRSASAKEPQAERK
-1227 VATAGLSLD
+1227 AATAGLSSD

-1252 TDEKQKSQD
+1252 SDEKQKNQD

-1268 QQSVALWNEKTV
+1268 QQSVASWNEKSV
-1280 ASVQEP
+1280 PSVQEL
-1286 NKKQGSLSNGAG
+1286 NKKQGPLSSGAG
-1298 SGKSS
+1298 NGKSS
-1303 VSVSLSSKEPKREP
+1303 VSVPLSSKEPKREP

-1322 QGLSLSSPFG
+1322 QGLGLSSPFS

-1346 PAGKAVENG
+1346 PAGKAAENG

-1370 TDDTTDSVRT
+1370 ADDTTDSVRT
-1380 PTCRRFNEDST
+1380 PTCRRLSEDSA
-1391 TPRIMVP
+1391 TPRVMVP

-1473 SASRKDLQ
+1473 SANRKDLQ
-1481 SSPTPSKKKKIKKK
+1481 SSPTPAKKKKIKKK

>member
-1 MSGRGGFRRK
+1 RF
-11 GPGAALA
+11 
-18 GGVSAPSPGW
+18 
-28 RGGRLRSGSCA
+28 
-39 RPCPAPSRAM
+39 
-49 LLPSDVARLVLGYL
+49 VAGYL
-63 QQENLQATCHQFI
+63 QQEKLLATCREFI

-149 SDFRFS
+149 STGFS
-155 SNQRIR
+155 ANQRTR

-174 LQQSAPANSGLLSV
+174 LQQSAAANSGLLSV
-188 AHQSGQQNSSCS
+188 AHQSGPQNSSS
-200 VVPPQVIH
+200 VVSPQVLH
-208 RPTINQSMPQARL
+208 RPTINQSMSQTRL
-221 STLFV
+221 NTLFV
-226 NQSQAQ
+226 HQSQTQ
-232 ENRINTGGLIHI
+232 ENKISTGDLIHI
-244 QVPTS
+244 QVPAS
-249 QERKL
+249 QERKF

-265 SESQKRKSVA
+265 SESQKRKSIA

-281 ATRSSQDS
+281 AARSSQDPD
-289 EEAVV
+289 EVII
-294 EKESEPLEELIDG
+294 EKESEPLEEFIDG

-347 APKQTDSGPT
+347 APKQTDSGPM

-395 LFDWFDYGKSKVNKN
+395 LFDLFDYGKSKVNKN
-410 LPAGISGRNG
+410 LPAGISGQSG
-420 VENEILVAEDSLETF
+420 VENAILVDEDNLETLE
-435 GSSLG
+435 SSLG
-440 TEETNRCD
+440 TEETRCD
-448 NSGEPLS
+448 NSRESLS
-455 CKGFQLGEASCALKT
+455 CKGFPLEASCALKT
-470 SINDDDMAKKN
+470 SINDDDTAKKN
-481 PASEE
+481 TTNEQ

-499 LTAISPEHIREL
+499 LKTVTPEHIGEL
-511 EIAFDSVSDLT
+511 EIAFDSVPGLT
-522 EPNKRQSSDSKCN
+522 EPKRQSSDSECN
-535 EHCTDTYVTKESS
+535 EHCGDSYDKKESS
-548 TLISESESAMEIE
+548 ALVSENERAMEIE
-561 KGPRSDSSQSSPNLE
+561 KGPLSHSTQSSPNLE
-576 YVHPAT
+576 YVHSGS
-582 PQIPLIS
+582 PQISLIS
-589 VAEDTIAVENKTDS
+589 LAECTTASENKTHS
-603 GSKCQLSPDTSLSEK
+603 GSKCHLSPDTSLSEK
-618 RLPGSP
+618 TLTESP
-624 SDGSPGHSA
+624 SDGSPGHSI
-633 LLNKNSSSISSPLA
+633 LLRKNNSSISSPSG
-647 DAGKQQT
+647 DAGKDQSVPNDT
-654 VTSDP
+654 
-659 AALPGVSQE
+659 AALPVILQE
-668 NSSHPSNHQDQS
+668 NSSHHSNHQEQS
-680 TQADCAVGSAVDI
+680 TQSDCAARSAVKI
-693 TDLDKTELQLEV
+693 SHLDKTELQLEV
-705 VDTSNKTYS
+705 VDTSNKPYS
-714 NDQHTLDKPCKKAF
+714 NDHTLDKPCKKDF
-728 TLPSELPNT
+728 NLPSGLSNSE
-737 KGTQG
+737 GTQG

-748 SSTKVDTDNL
+748 SSTKVDADNI
-758 YFSSGDNPSTNISVV
+758 YFSSGDDACTEISVV
-773 STENNL
+773 STANNL
-779 TTSEISHSPLPETAS
+779 TTSEIGHSPLPETAS
-794 SAEESGTEAKSIS
+794 STDESGTEPKSIS
-807 SVSSSSQPMDV
+807 SVSSSSQPVDV

-831 DDPFIASDTE
+831 DDPFISSDTE

-872 PKCLTSEDTEKNV
+872 SKCLTSEDTEKNV
-885 DSALAERNL
+885 DSALAEQNL

-908 TLNEDCTG
+908 TQNEDCTV
-916 FSVASSTHL
+916 FSVAGTNNL
-925 SNEAGF
+925 SKEGGF
-931 IQLMPATSTAFGNSS
+931 IQLMPATSTAFGNSN
-946 NLYIATCMT
+946 NLYIATCVT
-955 DPATLGAAVTPSN
+955 DPATLGTAVTPSN
-968 VVVLPGSSMPLAS
+968 VVVLPGNSVPLPA
-981 QAPTVQQLRTPPRS
+981 QAPAVQQLRTPPRS
-995 SNTFPANQTVSPNFP
+995 SNAFAANQTVSPNFP

-1048 CQVLHMPVANPV
+1048 RQVLHMPVANPV
-1060 CNGSV
+1060 CNRSV

-1078 GARNKNNAG
+1078 GARNKTNTGTHPAF
-1087 KLVPNVAEPLNHANP
+1087 LRRAEVKMGVLK
-1102 RTQRAGNWDKLTSAE
+1102 TGQTGNSDKLISAE
-1117 PGRKVEE
+1117 LGRKVEE
-1124 NLPVAPA
+1124 NLPVAPV

-1154 PSPGG
+1154 PAPGG
-1159 STQIQ
+1159 NTQIQ
-1164 APKSSLQK
+1164 TTKSLSQK
-1172 ERNESPLFAVDSAS
+1172 ERNENTLFAVDSAS
-1186 SSAKAQV
+1186 SSVKAQGA
-1193 PKRDKDK
+1193 KREKDK
-1200 TLPRILCRPEVG
+1200 TLPRILCKPEVG
-1212 SNRGTSAKEPQPERK
+1212 SNRSTSAKEPQPERK
-1227 VATAGLSLD
+1227 VATAGLPSD

-1252 TDEKQKSQD
+1252 TDEKQKNQD

-1268 QQSVALWNEKTV
+1268 QQSVSLWNEKTV
-1280 ASVQEP
+1280 ASVQEL
-1286 NKKQGSLSNGAG
+1286 NKKQGSLSSGN
-1298 SGKSS
+1298 GKSS
-1303 VSVSLSSKEPKREP
+1303 VSVSLASKEPKREP
-1317 AKASG
+1317 AKVSN
-1322 QGLSLSSPFG
+1322 QGLCLSSPFT
-1332 KQCVEMLQDIQWQS
+1332 KQCVEMLQDIQWHS
-1346 PAGKAVENG
+1346 PTSKTAENG

-1432 AIARTSAATPLK
+1432 AIARTTTATPLK
-1444 DNTQQFRALRSTV
+1444 DNTQQFRSLRSTV

-1473 SASRKDLQ
+1473 SANRKDLQ
-1481 SSPTPSKKKKIKKK
+1481 SSPTPSKKKKIK
-1495 KLPNSFPAGMDV
+1495 A
-1507 DKFLLSLHYDE
+1507 

>member
-1 MSGRGGFRRK
+1 
-11 GPGAALA
+11 
-18 GGVSAPSPGW
+18 
-28 RGGRLRSGSCA
+28 
-39 RPCPAPSRAM
+39 
-49 LLPSDVARLVLGYL
+49 VAGYL

-161 TRSGIVEMKRQRM
+161 TRTGIAEMKRQRM
-174 LQQSAPANSGLLSV
+174 LQQSAPANSGLLSI
-188 AHQSGQQNSSCS
+188 AHQSGPQNSSS
-200 VVPPQVIH
+200 VVLPQVIP
-208 RPTINQSMPQARL
+208 RPTVNQSMPQTRL
-221 STLFV
+221 NTLFV
-226 NQSQAQ
+226 NQSQTQ
-232 ENRINTGGLIHI
+232 ENKINTGGLIHI

-265 SESQKRKSVA
+265 SESQKRKSIA

-289 EEAVV
+289 DEAVV

-395 LFDWFDYGKSKVNKN
+395 LFDWFDYGKNKVNKN

-420 VENEILVAEDSLETF
+420 VENEILVGENSLETLE
-435 GSSLG
+435 SSLG

-448 NSGEPLS
+448 TSRELLS
-455 CKGFQLGEASCALKT
+455 CKDFQLGEASCALKT

-481 PASEE
+481 TASEQ
-486 LHGNCRPRKQTEV
+486 LHGNCRPRKQPEV
-499 LTAISPEHIREL
+499 LTTVTPEHIGEL
-511 EIAFDSVSDLT
+511 EIAFDSVPALS
-522 EPNKRQSSDSKCN
+522 EPNKRQSSDSRCN
-535 EHCTDTYVTKESS
+535 EHCADTYVTKESS
-548 TLISESESAMEIE
+548 AFVSESESAMEIE
-561 KGPRSDSSQSSPNLE
+561 KGPPSHSSQSNPNLE
-576 YVHPAT
+576 FVHSGT

-589 VAEDTIAVENKTDS
+589 VAEDPIAGENKTVS
-603 GSKCQLSPDTSLSEK
+603 GGKCPLSPDTSLSEK
-618 RLPGSP
+618 ALPGSP
-624 SDGSPGHSA
+624 SDGSPGQRA
-633 LLNKNSSSISSPLA
+633 LLRKNNSSISSPPA
-647 DAGKQQT
+647 DAGKEQT
-654 VTSDP
+654 VTNDP
-659 AALPGVSQE
+659 AALPGFSQE
-668 NSSHPSNHQDQS
+668 NSSHPCNHRDQS
-680 TQADCAVGSAVDI
+680 TRADCAARSAVDI
-693 TDLDKTELQLEV
+693 THLDKTELQLEV
-705 VDTSNKTYS
+705 VDTSNKNS
-714 NDQHTLDKPCKKAF
+714 HVQHTLDKPCKKDF
-728 TLPSELPNT
+728 NLPSGLSNT
-737 KGTQG
+737 EDTQG

-758 YFSSGDNPSTNISVV
+758 YFSSGDNTCTEISVV

-779 TTSEISHSPLPETAS
+779 TTSEICHSPLPETAS
-794 SAEESGTEAKSIS
+794 STDESGTEAKSIS

-872 PKCLTSEDTEKNV
+872 PKCLTSEDTGKNA
-885 DSALAERNL
+885 DSALAEQNL

-899 KDPVVTSVN
+899 KDPVVNSVN
-908 TLNEDCTG
+908 TQNEDCTG
-916 FSVASSTHL
+916 FSVAGSTHL
-925 SNEAGF
+925 SSEGGF

-955 DPATLGAAVTPSN
+955 DPAALGAAVTPSN

-981 QAPTVQQLRTPPRS
+981 QAPAVQQLRTPPRS
-995 SNTFPANQTVSPNFP
+995 SNTFPANQSVSPNFP

-1078 GARNKNNAG
+1078 GARNKTNTGTCLAFLRG
-1087 KLVPNVAEPLNHANP
+1087 AEEKQGIL
-1102 RTQRAGNWDKLTSAE
+1102 RTSQTGNWDKLTSAE
-1117 PGRKVEE
+1117 LGRKVEE
-1124 NLPVAPA
+1124 NLPVVPA

-1141 ESHRRVLCFDNVL
+1141 ESHRRVLCFDNLL
-1154 PSPGG
+1154 PAPGG
-1159 STQIQ
+1159 NTQIQ
-1164 APKSSLQK
+1164 TTKSSSQK
-1172 ERNESPLFAVDSAS
+1172 ERNENPLFAVDSAS

-1193 PKRDKDK
+1193 PKREKDK
-1200 TLPRILCRPEVG
+1200 TLPRILCKPEVG
-1212 SNRGTSAKEPQPERK
+1212 SNRSASAKEPQPERK

-1252 TDEKQKSQD
+1252 TDEKQKNQD

-1280 ASVQEP
+1280 SSVQEL

-1303 VSVSLSSKEPKREP
+1303 VSVSLSSKEMKREP
-1317 AKASG
+1317 AKASS
-1322 QGLSLSSPFG
+1322 QGLGLSSPFN

-1346 PAGKAVENG
+1346 PTGKTVENG

-1370 TDDTTDSVRT
+1370 TDDTADNVRT

-1432 AIARTSAATPLK
+1432 AIARTSTATPLK
-1444 DNTQQFRALRSTV
+1444 DNSQQFRALRSTV

-1473 SASRKDLQ
+1473 SANRKDLQ
-1481 SSPTPSKKKKIKKK
+1481 SSPTPSKKKKIKA

>member
-1 MSGRGGFRRK
+1 
-11 GPGAALA
+11 
-18 GGVSAPSPGW
+18 
-28 RGGRLRSGSCA
+28 
-39 RPCPAPSRAM
+39 
-49 LLPSDVARLVLGYL
+49 VAGYL

-188 AHQSGQQNSSCS
+188 AQQSGPQNSSS

-208 RPTINQSMPQARL
+208 RPTISQSIPQTRL
-221 STLFV
+221 NTLFV
-226 NQSQAQ
+226 NQSQTQ
-232 ENRINTGGLIHI
+232 ENKINTGGLIHI

-265 SESQKRKSVA
+265 SESQKRKSTA

-281 ATRSSQDS
+281 ATRSTQDS

-420 VENEILVAEDSLETF
+420 VENEILVGEDSLETF

-448 NSGEPLS
+448 NSREPLS
-455 CKGFQLGEASCALKT
+455 CKGFELGEASCALKT
-470 SINDDDMAKKN
+470 SINDDDMVKKNPEN
-481 PASEE
+481 PASEQ
-486 LHGNCRPRKQTEV
+486 LDANCGPRKQTEE
-499 LTAISPEHIREL
+499 LTAITPEHIREL
-511 EIAFDSVSDLT
+511 EIAFDSVSGLT
-522 EPNKRQSSDSKCN
+522 EPNKGPSSDSKCN
-535 EHCTDTYVTKESS
+535 EHCADTYVTKESS
-548 TLISESESAMEIE
+548 ALVSESESAMEIE
-561 KGPRSDSSQSSPNLE
+561 KGPPSDTSQSSPSLE
-576 YVHPAT
+576 YVHSST

-589 VAEDTIAVENKTDS
+589 VAEDTIASENKTDS
-603 GSKCQLSPDTSLSEK
+603 GSKCSLSPNRSLSEK
-618 RLPGSP
+618 GLSGSP

-633 LLNKNSSSISSPLA
+633 LLRQNSSIPSPSA
-647 DAGKQQT
+647 DAGKEQAA
-654 VTSDP
+654 TSDP

-668 NSSHPSNHQDQS
+668 NSSHPSDHQDQS

-693 TDLDKTELQLEV
+693 TGLDKTELQLEV

-714 NDQHTLDKPCKKAF
+714 NDQRTLDEPCKKDF
-728 TLPSELPNT
+728 NLPSGLSNT
-737 KGTQG
+737 EGTQG
-742 EMQEPS
+742 EIQEPL
-748 SSTKVDTDNL
+748 SSTKVDADNL
-758 YFSSGDNPSTNISVV
+758 YFSSGDNACTDISVV

-779 TTSEISHSPLPETAS
+779 TTSEICHSPLPETTPS
-794 SAEESGTEAKSIS
+794 TDESGTEAKSIT

-872 PKCLTSEDTEKNV
+872 PKCLTSEDAEKNV
-885 DSALAERNL
+885 DSAVAEQNL
-894 LVLRP
+894 LVVRP

-908 TLNEDCTG
+908 TQNEDCTG
-916 FSVASSTHL
+916 FSVAGSTHL
-925 SNEAGF
+925 SNEGGF

-981 QAPTVQQLRTPPRS
+981 QAPAVQQLRTPPRS

-1078 GARNKNNAG
+1078 GARNKTNTGACLAFLRG
-1087 KLVPNVAEPLNHANP
+1087 TEEKQRVL
-1102 RTQRAGNWDKLTSAE
+1102 RTSQTGNWDKLTSAE
-1117 PGRKVEE
+1117 PGKKVEE
-1124 NLPVAPA
+1124 NVPVAPA

-1141 ESHRRVLCFDNVL
+1141 ESHRRVLCFDNFL
-1154 PSPGG
+1154 PTPGG
-1159 STQIQ
+1159 NTQIQ
-1164 APKSSLQK
+1164 ATKSSSQK
-1172 ERNESPLFAVDSAS
+1172 ERNENPLFAVDAAS

-1212 SNRGTSAKEPQPERK
+1212 SNRGASAKEPQSERK
-1227 VATAGLSLD
+1227 VAATGLSSD

-1252 TDEKQKSQD
+1252 TDEKQKNQD

-1268 QQSVALWNEKTV
+1268 QQSVALWTEKTV
-1280 ASVQEP
+1280 PSVQEL

-1303 VSVSLSSKEPKREP
+1303 VSVPLSSKEAKREP
-1317 AKASG
+1317 AKASS
-1322 QGLSLSSPFG
+1322 QGLGLPSPFS
-1332 KQCVEMLQDIQWQS
+1332 KQHVEMMQDMQWQS
-1346 PAGKAVENG
+1346 PAGKAAENG

-1370 TDDTTDSVRT
+1370 ADDTADSVRT
-1380 PTCRRFNEDST
+1380 PTCRRFPEESG
-1391 TPRIMVP
+1391 TPRVMVP

-1463 DLNEGERNSR
+1463 DLGEGERNSR

-1481 SSPTPSKKKKIKKK
+1481 SSPTPSKKKKIKA

>member
-1 MSGRGGFRRK
+1 
-11 GPGAALA
+11 
-18 GGVSAPSPGW
+18 
-28 RGGRLRSGSCA
+28 
-39 RPCPAPSRAM
+39 
-49 LLPSDVARLVLGYL
+49 YL

-134 KKLDYTLSQIRSMQN
+134 KKLDYTLSQISTYKKWNCRNEKTENASAV
-149 SDFRFS
+149 SSCKLRTVVSSPSVRAAEFLFFCCTSS
-155 SNQRIR
+155 SN
-161 TRSGIVEMKRQRM
+161 
-174 LQQSAPANSGLLSV
+174 
-188 AHQSGQQNSSCS
+188 
-200 VVPPQVIH
+200 
-208 RPTINQSMPQARL
+208 
-221 STLFV
+221 
-226 NQSQAQ
+226 SQAS
-232 ENRINTGGLIHI
+232 NKSKYATGKTEYTVCEPI
-244 QVPTS
+244 TS
-249 QERKL
+249 SRKQDQHRRSHT
-254 HSNLLSPGRRK
+254 HSGSNITRTKASFKLAFSRK
-265 SESQKRKSVA
+265 AKKKRKNIA

-281 ATRSSQDS
+281 AARSSQDS

-313 IENAREKILSNKS
+313 IENAREKILSSKS

-380 QDILEQTESDPAFQA
+380 QDILEQTESDPDFQA
-395 LFDWFDYGKSKVNKN
+395 LFDCFDYGKSKVNKN
-410 LPAGISGRNG
+410 LPGGISGRNG

-435 GSSLG
+435 GS
-440 TEETNRCD
+440 D
-448 NSGEPLS
+448 NSREPLS
-455 CKGFQLGEASCALKT
+455 CKGFQLGEVSCALKT
-470 SINDDDMAKKN
+470 NINDDDMAKKS
-481 PASEE
+481 PASEQ
-486 LHGNCRPRKQTEV
+486 LHGNCRPRKQTEE
-499 LTAISPEHIREL
+499 LTAITPEHIREH

-522 EPNKRQSSDSKCN
+522 EPNKRPSSDSKCN
-535 EHCTDTYVTKESS
+535 EQCADTYITKESS
-548 TLISESESAMEIE
+548 TLVSESESAMEIE
-561 KGPRSDSSQSSPNLE
+561 KGPPSDISQSSPNLE
-576 YVHPAT
+576 YVHSGT
-582 PQIPLIS
+582 SQIPLIS
-589 VAEDTIAVENKTDS
+589 VAENTIAGENKTDS
-603 GSKCQLSPDTSLSEK
+603 GSKCPLSPDTSLSEK

-624 SDGSPGHSA
+624 SDGGPGHSA
-633 LLNKNSSSISSPLA
+633 LLRRNNSSISSPLA
-647 DAGKQQT
+647 DVGNEQT

-659 AALPGVSQE
+659 DALPDVSD

-680 TQADCAVGSAVDI
+680 TQADCAAGSVVDI

-714 NDQHTLDKPCKKAF
+714 SDQHTLDKPCKKDF
-728 TLPSELPNT
+728 NLPSELPNT
-737 KGTQG
+737 EGTQG

-758 YFSSGDNPSTNISVV
+758 YFSSGNNACTDISVV
-773 STENNL
+773 STESNL
-779 TTSEISHSPLPETAS
+779 TTSEICHSPLPETAS

-857 ILSSPAKSPTKTAGL
+857 ILSSPAKSPAKTPGL

-885 DSALAERNL
+885 DSALAEQNL

-908 TLNEDCTG
+908 TQNEDCSG

-925 SNEAGF
+925 SNEGGF

-955 DPATLGAAVTPSN
+955 DPAALGAAVTPSN

-981 QAPTVQQLRTPPRS
+981 QAPAVQQLRTPPRS

-1078 GARNKNNAG
+1078 GARNRNTTG
-1087 KLVPNVAEPLNHANP
+1087 KLVPSVAEPLSHANP
-1102 RTQRAGNWDKLTSAE
+1102 RTQRAGNCDKLTSAE
-1117 PGRKVEE
+1117 AGRKVEE

-1131 ESTSSNSRQS
+1131 ESTSSNPRQS

-1154 PSPGG
+1154 PTPGG

-1164 APKSSLQK
+1164 PPKSSSQK
-1172 ERNESPLFAVDSAS
+1172 ERNESPSFAVDSAC

-1212 SNRGTSAKEPQPERK
+1212 SNRGASAKEPQPERK
-1227 VATAGLSLD
+1227 AAAAGLSLD

-1252 TDEKQKSQD
+1252 TDEKQKNQD

-1280 ASVQEP
+1280 ASVQEL
-1286 NKKQGSLSNGAG
+1286 NKKQGSLSTGAG
-1298 SGKSS
+1298 SCKSS
-1303 VSVSLSSKEPKREP
+1303 VSVALSSKEPKRE
-1317 AKASG
+1317 ATKASG
-1322 QGLSLSSPFG
+1322 QGLGLSSPFG

-1346 PAGKAVENG
+1346 PAAKTAENG

-1370 TDDTTDSVRT
+1370 AEDTTDSVRT
-1380 PTCRRFNEDST
+1380 PTCRRFAEESG

-1432 AIARTSAATPLK
+1432 AIARTSTATPLK

-1457 KKRKLE
+1457 KKRKPE
-1463 DLNEGERNSR
+1463 DLNEGERNS
-1473 SASRKDLQ
+1473 L
-1481 SSPTPSKKKKIKKK
+1481 
-1495 KLPNSFPAGMDV
+1495 KLHA
-1507 DKFLLSLHYDE
+1507 KAIQTAET